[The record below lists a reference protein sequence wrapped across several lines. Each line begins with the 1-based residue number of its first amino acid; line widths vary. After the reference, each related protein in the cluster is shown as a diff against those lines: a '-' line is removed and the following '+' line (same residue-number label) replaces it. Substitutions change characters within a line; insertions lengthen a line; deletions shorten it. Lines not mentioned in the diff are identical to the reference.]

1 MLYAQILALAVAVV
15 QYRAVS
21 VHEACRMAEVA
32 DILFLVGQSR
42 GAGRESSQLVKDF
55 ISSMARSFEN
65 VVMGKGGI
73 RLAVA
78 LYREKARMSI
88 ELTDYVTV
96 EEMLVAIQD
105 LSLKGGSLKTGSAL
119 AFAAHAMSRLDTLR
133 EDAAKVV
140 VLITDGKSGDPVEDE
155 ARVLQ
160 DGGVTVFAVG
170 IKDADKN
177 ELNKIASEPTAEHV
191 LYVEDFH
198 LLHNVAPKLSRRLC
212 FTASEPP
219 RPIKQAVQ
227 AEKIIGPLDL
237 QVSEHSHSSLRLT
250 WMPATGRVTEYHVH
264 LHPLRPSGKP
274 VLDDQRQ
281 IVVDGDKS
289 TVLVTDLKSNTKYV
303 FTVRA
308 VYAGALGES
317 AAVKGKTTPVPPVTN
332 FRVIEEGLFSL
343 KVAWTP
349 PLGKLKGYKIYI
361 PRANRPGMTY
371 EQVVR
376 SDVSSHVLDN
386 LQEDK
391 EYSISIYAVYP
402 QGPSQPV
409 AAVGRTLK
417 LLPVKTLLLQNETTD
432 TVQARWSS
440 VRGAT
445 GYRLTW
451 TSAEGNI
458 QDVNLSNTYSYY
470 MIQGLQPG
478 TEYTITINPIFGDVE
493 GPVVS
498 SKATTV
504 ASSTVQML
512 KVSEISIN
520 SALVSW
526 DSVAG
531 ATGYRVAWGPTPE
544 FFGKDRPRQLALNK
558 SVTAY
563 QLRNLA
569 HDTEYVISLYVL
581 FGSVEGPGITTSAR
595 TSPLGYVS
603 NFKVMSYTS
612 TSLSMVW
619 SATAA
624 VTKFKVTW
632 SPVGAGKEKG
642 VAKTQYLGSR
652 VLAYRIMHLLPD
664 TLYKVSIR
672 AVFGKTEGPE
682 VTLTHRTASF
692 SDSNPIQTIQD
703 LRITDTGINS
713 LKLSWRRL
721 PGVTH
726 YKISWVPFNG
736 GLETSQLVAAETT
749 SFTIP
754 KLKESTTYTICM
766 SAMIGGREGSPTLL
780 TAKTLDL
787 PKVTEFTVQ
796 EAAETSVLLTWM
808 AVPGA
813 STYLLTWR
821 LSSASDLSQ
830 ELLSAASRSY
840 RVTGL
845 NTKEMYLFSVRPV
858 FGDTEGP
865 ETRLLWQTVGPHR
878 DSLVP
883 IPPVTS
889 EKLDTKRSPS
899 ISPIN
904 VGTTPLPLATTTQLP
919 PTPETPLL
927 TTVVSA
933 LLTTV
938 PGPICGKF
946 KADIGFLV
954 DESSSIGQS
963 NFNKVKDFLF
973 RIISYFPKIGPE
985 GTQVA
990 VAQYSEEPRTAFHFN
1005 QHRDRNSAL
1014 KAIKGLRYAGG
1025 NTKTGRGLAYM
1036 LKEIFQSSRGMRP
1049 DFPHVLVLVT
1059 DGRSQDDVLPSA
1071 RVAHALGIR
1080 IIAVGVSGADPVE
1093 LNSILLQQNLQNF
1106 FYVST
1111 FDDFPQILR
1120 ELIEVICSDP
1130 QPSGGQIPL
1139 GEVARHEADKQWP
1152 SGDTESKPHIP
1163 DLSSAESHIQ
1173 KEEQACGPWCLKSFR
1188 GSPGHGG
1195 YDPYSFTT
1203 KGEKG
1208 ERGLPGKD
1216 GIPGLPG
1223 RPGRIGPPGPPG
1235 LMGLPGIQGD
1245 IGSPG
1250 YPGPVG
1256 PKGERGEPGYVLGG
1270 VEVIPGRKG
1279 QPGPA
1284 GQKGQ
1289 PGVPGVAGPPGLPG
1303 LPGPQGPPGISI
1315 KGEPGDSGIRGP
1327 RGRNGLKG
1335 DRGGMGEPGKP
1346 GLPGAVGLDG
1356 VPGLPGPSGP
1366 RGEKGMA
1373 GTGIPGTVGPKGE
1386 EGEQGL
1392 MGPPGVPGPKGLPG
1406 PPGQKGDQVLG
1417 PPGKKGIRGDIGPTG
1432 PLGPQGD
1439 KGIQGD
1445 KGEKGSPGFGIPGQ
1459 PGLKGD
1465 PGDRGNVGLSG
1476 KRGQKGDIGL
1486 KGEKGEPGLSG
1497 KPGETGLR
1505 GKDGEAG
1512 VPGEPGERGIR
1523 GPPGLPGRPGEQGI
1537 KGDTGQPGKDGIT
1550 GEKGDKGESGEP
1562 GLPGTPG
1569 NIMSSLENT
1578 ITLKGDKGDRG
1589 MDGLKGERGPP
1600 GPKGEPGP
1608 PGKGVE
1614 MKDLE
1619 RLFEANGIKLA
1630 LLKDLSNAL
1639 LRDGLDGLLRQLGGS
1654 RPSKTSRR
1662 KQVALH
1668 ATMHGGSALLE
1679 WWGCE
1684 GSKAAESTRS
1694 DHEGDLKSKKG
1705 PREVGLA
1712 WKEGLEVASK
1722 ELLTTH
1728 SILVQKGYQDPLMF
1742 DTSHDALA
1750 NTEVTEE
1757 TQSLE
1762 VEAQLRVPVS
1772 GGLPKDPSADGSEP
1786 EYHSLENPPESL
1798 EKTSEER
1805 RKERDSRGTNTSLS
1819 SSLAVP
1825 PPYPGG
1831 DLQGNQSMELLDSLV
1846 ERVKGQ
1852 PQQDTSHWSLL
1863 DLGMHPPE
1871 PSSGVQSHLPLKKL
1885 KWYVTALQLKDS
1897 RKADVSSSYK
1907 HMSQAMLHQHVPNPA
1922 PSSLIMVVT
1931 IKSSKVHTCPCVESF
1946 NKSDPSQTQQH
1957 LLPRCNGNDPCLSSV
1972 QDLSASLRPDTVPM
1986 TPGRKSDHV
1995 AMPNVTF
2002 GQKEL
2007 SSVTKVR
2014 RKKCGP
2020 KAGKQQQPLSSCI
2033 LSSLAAPTAELNSEE
2048 GDTKEENVNSDDGS
2062 VLPRHVRS
2070 RRSAE
2075 HRRPHAKTPFH
2086 HGSFGLACVQEQSH
2100 PCDPGGKSDPSLLAP
2115 SQVHPP
2121 SAPGARKSPSGSAAY
2136 PGPHHPRRI
2145 KKEESGPADPP
2156 SHGQKGEMGAPGVR
2170 GDKGEKGQPGEMGE
2184 PGEKGTKGDRGENG
2198 QKGEPGIGFRGPV
2211 GQAGPPGFKGEPG
2224 APGPPGAQG
2233 IQGIRGNPGTPGS
2246 QGDRGAPGLP
2256 GMPGQKG
2263 ERGKRGRNGFAGPAG
2278 PSGSPGKE
2286 GIPGTPGPKGNKG
2299 EIGIG
2304 AAGPRG
2310 PRGLP
2315 GPQGD
2320 EGIMGVRGP
2329 SGTMGLKGFP
2339 GVKGERGD
2347 RGLPGPKGERGEPRT
2362 TFGPQGYKGSK
2373 GDPGEQGL
2381 PGFDGDK
2388 GEKGE
2393 DGPVGD
2399 KGVKGEAGSKGV
2411 MGLFGTRGLVGQK
2424 GEPGE
2429 PGLLG
2434 SAGAAGLNGKN
2445 GNKGAKGD
2453 RGLQGQKGNPGGKGD
2468 PGTTGNIGQK
2478 GTKGLRGLPGRI
2490 GAPGAEGIKG
2500 EIGSPGKPGIPGSD
2514 GPCGPKGE
2522 QGASGD
2528 DGASGIP
2535 GEKGEKGAKGV
2546 PGLRGFKG
2554 QTGWPGKTGVAGLAG
2569 PQGPQGE
2576 AGPQGPRGRRGRPQ
2590 LCPRGH
2596 PGMEGRKGEMGE
2608 NGPAGQKGEKG
2619 DPGLSE
2625 EEVKEVVRSE
2635 MRGRCGCGGELG
2647 RMLIERGLEAAE
2659 INRQLQGYF
2668 QPREYTRRDDE
2679 SQEETLNKTQSM
2691 TTLVTS
2697 VKPFMEPPS
2706 LIAGHQTGQEHDPR
2720 LAMLLGISKLPMSI
2734 MMRECLVQL
2743 HADLM
2748 TNTVPL
2754 TQKSYRSDI
2763 LLLLS
2768 HWDNGFWVAF
2778 PGLMGLP
2785 LPWDADGGN
2794 KQPFT
2799 QILSL
2804 QAASQPL
2811 VPKPSSKDQKNPP
2824 NPAKAGT
2831 SLNHCTFLRLTPKCC
2846 PGVCVI
2852 HQRHYP
2858 SGFKR
2863 TLYEGSIWDLGAA
2876 PRAQQITGP
2885 SPHKRQEAHSQLP
2898 ARCLQPMDEGSC
2910 QHYTLL
2916 WYYHAEANACRP
2928 FIFGGCRGNSNR
2940 FETKWKCER
2949 QCKTSAGLEV
2959 KAGQPTYDLPTSIA
2973 LWCPSRIKRGIGG
2986 VPLEF
2991 RIWCP
2996 LNPGLLNPSSCL
3008 VSPVT
3013 KDAGQSLK
3021 LAGIIHLNLSDV
3033 EWTLHS
3039 PGFLFFKE
3047 EGSAN
3052 IHSLSPSE
3060 GGDRL
3065 QLPCLHKKET
3075 ELQEVS
3081 PGHLWRLDKQDKS
3094 VLVKRTAVQNQATHS
3109 PEFIFPDPKLSM
3121 AFIKSHLL
3129 LHSPFP
3135 GPVKRRHP
3143 KLYSKKKTGFKP
3155 RLLPAK
3161 CHLQGLEAF
3170 GAGAWRVDRAIAVH
3184 ATSLAELSPNFGAGV
3199 WAPIPFPGK
3208 PSCALAVGASTGCFF
3223 ATGSICGRIIPLTH
3237 NVPGTEEGPAE
3248 LLGIFIPTPAKTSF
3262 TQNKKEFGKCWQ

>member
-15 QYRAVS
+15 QYRAVA
-21 VHEACRMAEVA
+21 VHEACRTAEVA
-32 DILFLVGQSR
+32 DILFLVGQSE
-42 GAGRESSQLVKDF
+42 GAGRESSRLVKDF

-78 LYREKARMSI
+78 LYEEKPRMSI
-88 ELTDYVTV
+88 ELMDYVTI

-119 AFAAHAMSRLDTLR
+119 AFAAHTMSRLDTLR

-140 VLITDGKSGDPVEDE
+140 VLITDGKSSDSVEDE

-160 DGGVTVFAVG
+160 DVGVTVFAIG

-198 LLHNVAPKLSRRLC
+198 LLHKVAPKLSRRLC

-219 RPIKQAVQ
+219 RPIKQTVQ
-227 AEKIIGPLDL
+227 AEKIIGPRDL
-237 QVSEHSHSSLRLT
+237 HISEHSHSSLRLSWT
-250 WMPATGRVTEYHVH
+250 SATGRVTGYHVH
-264 LHPLRPSGKP
+264 LHPLLPSGQP
-274 VLDDQRQ
+274 VSEDQRQ

-289 TVLVTDLKSNTKYV
+289 TVLVTDLKPNTKYV

-308 VYAGALGES
+308 IYADALGES

-349 PLGKLKGYKIYI
+349 PLGKLEGYKIYI

-371 EQVVR
+371 EQVLR
-376 SDVSSHVLDN
+376 GEVSSHVLDN
-386 LQEDK
+386 LQEDR

-417 LLPVKTLLLQNETTD
+417 LLPVKSILLQNETTD
-432 TVQARWSS
+432 TLQARWSP

-451 TSAEGNI
+451 TSAEGSI

-478 TEYTITINPIFGDVE
+478 TEYTVTINPIFGDVE
-493 GPVVS
+493 GPVVRG
-498 SKATTV
+498 KATTV
-504 ASSTVQML
+504 ASSTVQNL

-558 SVTAY
+558 SITAF

-612 TSLSMVW
+612 TSLSLAW

-624 VTKFKVTW
+624 ATKFKVTW
-632 SPVGAGKEKG
+632 SPVEAGKEKQ

-652 VLAYRIMHLLPD
+652 VLAYRIDHLLPN
-664 TLYKVSIR
+664 TLYKVSVR
-672 AVFGKTEGPE
+672 AVFSKTEGPE
-682 VTLTHRTASF
+682 VTLTHQTASLA
-692 SDSNPIQTIQD
+692 DSNPIQTVQD
-703 LRITDTGINS
+703 LRITDTGLNS

-726 YKISWVPFNG
+726 YKISWVPFSG
-736 GLETSQLVAAETT
+736 GLETSQVVAAETV

-796 EAAETSVLLTWM
+796 EAVETSVLLTWT

-821 LSSASDLSQ
+821 LPSASDLSQ

-845 NTKEMYLFSVRPV
+845 RAKEVYLFSIRPV

-865 ETRLLWQTVGPHR
+865 ETTLLGQTVGPPR
-878 DSLVP
+878 DSSAPVA
-883 IPPVTS
+883 PVTS
-889 EKLDTKRSPS
+889 AKLDMMRSPS
-899 ISPIN
+899 ISPSN
-904 VGTTPLPLATTTQLP
+904 VGTTPLPLATTTKLP
-919 PTPETPLL
+919 PTPETALS

-933 LLTTV
+933 LLTTI
-938 PGPICGKF
+938 PGPICGKL

-990 VAQYSEEPRTAFHFN
+990 VAQYSEEPRAAFYFN

-1014 KAIKGLRYAGG
+1014 KAIKGLRYTGG
-1025 NTKTGRGLAYM
+1025 NTKTGRGIAYM
-1036 LKEIFQSSRGMRP
+1036 LKELFQSSRGMRP
-1049 DFPHVLVLVT
+1049 DFPHMMVLVT
-1059 DGRSQDDVLPSA
+1059 DGQSQDDVLPPA

-1093 LNSILLQQNLQNF
+1093 LNGILLQQNLQNF

-1130 QPSGGQIPL
+1130 QPSGAQLPA
-1139 GEVARHEADKQWP
+1139 GEVARHEADKQLP
-1152 SGDTESKPHIP
+1152 FGDTESKPHVP
-1163 DLSSAESHIQ
+1163 DPSSAEPRIQ
-1173 KEEQACGPWCLKSFR
+1173 KEEEACGPWCLKSFR
-1188 GSPGHGG
+1188 GSPAHGG

-1208 ERGLPGKD
+1208 ERGLPGQD

-1223 RPGRIGPPGPPG
+1223 RPGRTGPPGPPG

-1245 IGSPG
+1245 TGSPG

-1256 PKGERGEPGYVLGG
+1256 PKGDRGEPGYVLGG
-1270 VEVIPGRKG
+1270 VEVIPGRNG
-1279 QPGPA
+1279 QPGPP

-1289 PGVPGVAGPPGLPG
+1289 PGVPGVAGPPG

-1315 KGEPGDSGIRGP
+1315 KGEPGDSGVRGP

-1346 GLPGAVGLDG
+1346 GLPGPEGLDG
-1356 VPGLPGPSGP
+1356 VPGLPGP

-1373 GTGIPGTVGPKGE
+1373 GTGIPGAVGPKGE
-1386 EGEQGL
+1386 EGEQGV
-1392 MGPPGVPGPKGLPG
+1392 MGPPGAPGPKGLPG

-1417 PPGKKGIRGDIGPTG
+1417 PPGKKGVRGDIGPTG
-1432 PLGPQGD
+1432 ALGPQGD

-1476 KRGQKGDIGL
+1476 KPGQKGDIGL
-1486 KGEKGEPGLSG
+1486 KGEKGEPGLPG

-1505 GKDGEAG
+1505 GKDGEPGKKGTSGTKGEAG

-1523 GPPGLPGRPGEQGI
+1523 GPPGLPGQPGEQGI
-1537 KGDTGQPGKDGIT
+1537 KGDTGHPGKDGIT

-1569 NIMSSLENT
+1569 SIVSSLENT

-1589 MDGLKGERGPP
+1589 KDGLKGERGPP

-1608 PGKGVE
+1608 PCKGVE

-1619 RLFEANGIKLA
+1619 RLFEENGIKLA

-1639 LRDGLDGLLRQLGGS
+1639 LRDGLDGLVRQLAGS
-1654 RPSKTSRR
+1654 RTSKTSRR
-1662 KQVALH
+1662 KQAPLH
-1668 ATMHGGSALLE
+1668 ATKHGDS
-1679 WWGCE
+1679 
-1684 GSKAAESTRS
+1684 
-1694 DHEGDLKSKKG
+1694 
-1705 PREVGLA
+1705 
-1712 WKEGLEVASK
+1712 
-1722 ELLTTH
+1722 
-1728 SILVQKGYQDPLMF
+1728 LVS
-1742 DTSHDALA
+1742 DTSRDALA
-1750 NTEVTEE
+1750 STEVTEE
-1757 TQSLE
+1757 AQSLE
-1762 VEAQLRVPVS
+1762 VEALFSVPMS
-1772 GGLPKDPSADGSEP
+1772 GGLPKDPSAGGSEP
-1786 EYHSLENPPESL
+1786 EYQPLGNPPEAL

-1825 PPYPGG
+1825 PPHPED
-1831 DLQGNQSMELLDSLV
+1831 DLQGNQSMELLESSE
-1846 ERVKGQ
+1846 ERVEGQ
-1852 PQQDTSHWSLL
+1852 PQQDTSH
-1863 DLGMHPPE
+1863 
-1871 PSSGVQSHLPLKKL
+1871 
-1885 KWYVTALQLKDS
+1885 
-1897 RKADVSSSYK
+1897 
-1907 HMSQAMLHQHVPNPA
+1907 
-1922 PSSLIMVVT
+1922 
-1931 IKSSKVHTCPCVESF
+1931 
-1946 NKSDPSQTQQH
+1946 
-1957 LLPRCNGNDPCLSSV
+1957 
-1972 QDLSASLRPDTVPM
+1972 
-1986 TPGRKSDHV
+1986 
-1995 AMPNVTF
+1995 
-2002 GQKEL
+2002 
-2007 SSVTKVR
+2007 
-2014 RKKCGP
+2014 
-2020 KAGKQQQPLSSCI
+2020 
-2033 LSSLAAPTAELNSEE
+2033 
-2048 GDTKEENVNSDDGS
+2048 ENVNLDDGS
-2062 VLPRHVRS
+2062 ALPRHVRA
-2070 RRSAE
+2070 RRSAKHE
-2075 HRRPHAKTPFH
+2075 RHT
-2086 HGSFGLACVQEQSH
+2086 
-2100 PCDPGGKSDPSLLAP
+2100 
-2115 SQVHPP
+2115 VHPP
-2121 SAPGARKSPSGSAAY
+2121 GAPGARKSPSGSTAY
-2136 PGPHHPRRI
+2136 PGPHRPRRV
-2145 KKEESGPADPP
+2145 KKEETGPADAP
-2156 SHGQKGEMGAPGVR
+2156 SHGQKGEMGAPGAR

-2233 IQGIRGNPGTPGS
+2233 IQGIRGNAGTPGS

-2263 ERGKRGRNGFAGPAG
+2263 ERGKRGRNGFSG
-2278 PSGSPGKE
+2278 PSGPPGSPGKE
-2286 GIPGTPGPKGNKG
+2286 GIPGTPGSKGNKG

-2304 AAGPRG
+2304 ATGPRG

-2315 GPQGD
+2315 GPRGD
-2320 EGIMGVRGP
+2320 EGIVGVRGP
-2329 SGTMGLKGFP
+2329 AGTMGLKGFP

-2347 RGLPGPKGERGEPRT
+2347 RGLLGPKGERGEPMT
-2362 TFGPQGYKGSK
+2362 GFGPQGYKGGK
-2373 GDPGEQGL
+2373 GDPGERGL

-2393 DGPVGD
+2393 DGPVGE
-2399 KGVKGEAGSKGV
+2399 KGLKGEAGSKGV
-2411 MGLFGTRGLVGQK
+2411 MGLFGTRGPVGQK

-2429 PGLLG
+2429 PGLPG
-2434 SAGAAGLNGKN
+2434 SAGAAGLDGKN

-2453 RGLQGQKGNPGGKGD
+2453 RGLQGQKGKPGERGD
-2468 PGTTGNIGQK
+2468 PGTTGDIGQK

-2490 GAPGAEGIKG
+2490 GAPGAKGIKG

-2514 GPCGPKGE
+2514 GPHGPKGE

-2528 DGASGIP
+2528 DGALGIP

-2546 PGLRGFKG
+2546 PGLGGFKG
-2554 QTGWPGKTGVAGLAG
+2554 QMGWPGKTGVAG
-2569 PQGPQGE
+2569 PD
-2576 AGPQGPRGRRGRPQ
+2576 GPQGPRGEPGPQGPRGKRGRPQ
-2590 LCPRGH
+2590 LCLRGP
-2596 PGMEGRKGEMGE
+2596 PGMDGQKGERGE

-2625 EEVKEVVRSE
+2625 EEVKKVVRNE
-2635 MRGRCGCGGELG
+2635 MRSRCSCGGELG
-2647 RMLIERGLEAAE
+2647 GMLMERGLEAAE

-2668 QPREYTRRDDE
+2668 QPREHTRRDGE
-2679 SQEETLNKTQSM
+2679 SQEEMLNKTQSM

-2697 VKPFMEPPS
+2697 VKPFIEPPS
-2706 LIAGHQTGQEHDPR
+2706 LIA
-2720 LAMLLGISKLPMSI
+2720 
-2734 MMRECLVQL
+2734 
-2743 HADLM
+2743 
-2748 TNTVPL
+2748 
-2754 TQKSYRSDI
+2754 
-2763 LLLLS
+2763 
-2768 HWDNGFWVAF
+2768 
-2778 PGLMGLP
+2778 
-2785 LPWDADGGN
+2785 
-2794 KQPFT
+2794 
-2799 QILSL
+2799 
-2804 QAASQPL
+2804 
-2811 VPKPSSKDQKNPP
+2811 
-2824 NPAKAGT
+2824 
-2831 SLNHCTFLRLTPKCC
+2831 
-2846 PGVCVI
+2846 
-2852 HQRHYP
+2852 
-2858 SGFKR
+2858 
-2863 TLYEGSIWDLGAA
+2863 A
-2876 PRAQQITGP
+2876 P
-2885 SPHKRQEAHSQLP
+2885 
-2898 ARCLQPMDEGSC
+2898 CLQPMDEGSC
-2910 QHYTLL
+2910 RHYALL

-2928 FIFGGCRGNSNR
+2928 FIFGGCQGNSNR

-2949 QCKTSAGLEV
+2949 QCKTSAATE
-2959 KAGQPTYDLPTSIA
+2959 D
-2973 LWCPSRIKRGIGG
+2973 SRQ
-2986 VPLEF
+2986 
-2991 RIWCP
+2991 
-2996 LNPGLLNPSSCL
+2996 N
-3008 VSPVT
+3008 
-3013 KDAGQSLK
+3013 LK
-3021 LAGIIHLNLSDV
+3021 LV
-3033 EWTLHS
+3033 E
-3039 PGFLFFKE
+3039 
-3047 EGSAN
+3047 
-3052 IHSLSPSE
+3052 
-3060 GGDRL
+3060 
-3065 QLPCLHKKET
+3065 LP
-3075 ELQEVS
+3075 
-3081 PGHLWRLDKQDKS
+3081 
-3094 VLVKRTAVQNQATHS
+3094 
-3109 PEFIFPDPKLSM
+3109 
-3121 AFIKSHLL
+3121 
-3129 LHSPFP
+3129 
-3135 GPVKRRHP
+3135 
-3143 KLYSKKKTGFKP
+3143 
-3155 RLLPAK
+3155 
-3161 CHLQGLEAF
+3161 
-3170 GAGAWRVDRAIAVH
+3170 
-3184 ATSLAELSPNFGAGV
+3184 
-3199 WAPIPFPGK
+3199 
-3208 PSCALAVGASTGCFF
+3208 
-3223 ATGSICGRIIPLTH
+3223 
-3237 NVPGTEEGPAE
+3237 
-3248 LLGIFIPTPAKTSF
+3248 
-3262 TQNKKEFGKCWQ
+3262 

>member
-15 QYRAVS
+15 QYRAAA
-21 VHEACRMAEVA
+21 VHEACRTAEVA
-32 DILFLVGQSR
+32 DILFLVGQSQGTGSENSR
-42 GAGRESSQLVKDF
+42 LVKDF

-78 LYREKARMSI
+78 LYGEKPRMSI
-88 ELTDYVTV
+88 ELTDYVTI

-140 VLITDGKSGDPVEDE
+140 VLITDGKSSDSVEDE
-155 ARVLQ
+155 GRVLQ

-170 IKDADKN
+170 IKGADKN

-191 LYVEDFH
+191 LYIEDFH

-219 RPIKQAVQ
+219 RPIKQTVQ
-227 AEKIIGPLDL
+227 AEKIIGPRDL
-237 QVSEHSHSSLRLT
+237 YVSEHSHSSLRLT
-250 WMPATGRVTEYHVH
+250 WMPATGKVTGYRVH
-264 LHPLRPSGKP
+264 LHPLLPSGQP
-274 VLDDQRQ
+274 ISEDQRQ
-281 IVVDGDKS
+281 IVVDGNKS
-289 TVLVTDLKSNTKYV
+289 TVLVTDLKPNTKYV

-308 VYAGALGES
+308 VYADALGES

-349 PLGKLKGYKIYI
+349 PLGKLEGYKIYI

-371 EQVVR
+371 EQVLR
-376 SDVSSHVLDN
+376 GDVSSHVLEN
-386 LQEDK
+386 LQEDR

-417 LLPVKTLLLQNETTD
+417 LLPVKSILLQNETTD
-432 TVQARWSS
+432 TLQARWSP

-451 TSAEGNI
+451 TSAEGSI
-458 QDVNLSNTYSYY
+458 QDVNLGNTYSYY

-478 TEYTITINPIFGDVE
+478 TEYTVTINPIFGDVE

-498 SKATTV
+498 GKATTV

-544 FFGKDRPRQLALNK
+544 FFGKDRPRQLALNR
-558 SVTAY
+558 SITAY

-612 TSLSMVW
+612 TSLSLVW

-624 VTKFKVTW
+624 ATKFKVTW
-632 SPVGAGKEKG
+632 SPVGAGKEKQ

-652 VLAYRIMHLLPD
+652 VLTYRIDNLLPD
-664 TLYKVSIR
+664 TLYKVSVR
-672 AVFGKTEGPE
+672 AVFSKAEGPE
-682 VTLTHRTASF
+682 VTLTHHTAPLAD
-692 SDSNPIQTIQD
+692 SDPIQTVQD
-703 LRITDTGINS
+703 LRITDTSVNS

-736 GLETSQLVAAETT
+736 GLETSWVVAAETV

-766 SAMIGGREGSPTLL
+766 SAMIGGREGSPILL

-787 PKVTEFTVQ
+787 PKVTEFTLQ
-796 EAAETSVLLTWM
+796 EAAETSVLLTWT

-845 NTKEMYLFSVRPV
+845 SAKEMYFFSIRPV

-865 ETRLLWQTVGPHR
+865 EATLLGQTVGPHR
-878 DSLVP
+878 ESPAP
-883 IPPVTS
+883 IAPVTS
-889 EKLDTKRSPS
+889 AKLDTMRSPS
-899 ISPIN
+899 ISPSN
-904 VGTTPLPLATTTQLP
+904 VGTTPLPLATTTTLP
-919 PTPETPLL
+919 PTPETLL
-927 TTVVSA
+927 STTAVSA
-933 LLTTV
+933 LLTTL

-963 NFNKVKDFLF
+963 NFNKVKDFIF

-990 VAQYSEEPRTAFHFN
+990 VAQYSEEPRAAFHFN
-1005 QHRDRNSAL
+1005 QHRDRNGAL
-1014 KAIKGLRYAGG
+1014 KAVKGLTYAGG
-1025 NTKTGRGLAYM
+1025 NTKTGRGIAYM
-1036 LKEIFQSSRGMRP
+1036 LKELFQSSRGMRP
-1049 DFPHVLVLVT
+1049 DFPHLLVLVT
-1059 DGRSQDDVLPSA
+1059 DGRSQDDVLLPA
-1071 RVAHALGIR
+1071 RAAHALGIR
-1080 IIAVGVSGADPVE
+1080 VIAVGVSGADPVE
-1093 LNSILLQQNLQNF
+1093 LNSILLQQNLQNV

-1120 ELIEVICSDP
+1120 ELIEVICSDL
-1130 QPSGGQIPL
+1130 QPSGAQ
-1139 GEVARHEADKQWP
+1139 
-1152 SGDTESKPHIP
+1152 
-1163 DLSSAESHIQ
+1163 LSSRE
-1173 KEEQACGPWCLKSFR
+1173 
-1188 GSPGHGG
+1188 
-1195 YDPYSFTT
+1195 
-1203 KGEKG
+1203 
-1208 ERGLPGKD
+1208 GLPGKD

-1223 RPGRIGPPGPPG
+1223 RPGRTGPPGPPG

-1245 IGSPG
+1245 TGSPG

-1256 PKGERGEPGYVLGG
+1256 PKGDRGEPGYVLGG
-1270 VEVIPGRKG
+1270 VEVIPGRNG
-1279 QPGPA
+1279 HPGLP

-1315 KGEPGDSGIRGP
+1315 KGEPGDSGVR
-1327 RGRNGLKG
+1327 
-1335 DRGGMGEPGKP
+1335 GKP
-1346 GLPGAVGLDG
+1346 GLPGPVGLDG
-1356 VPGLPGPSGP
+1356 VPGLPGP

-1373 GTGIPGTVGPKGE
+1373 GTGIPGTAGLKGE
-1386 EGEQGL
+1386 EGEQGM
-1392 MGPPGVPGPKGLPG
+1392 MGPPGAPGPKGNKGQGGVKGEKGLPG
-1406 PPGQKGDQVLG
+1406 PPGQKGDQGNPGFPGAPAMGVLG
-1417 PPGKKGIRGDIGPTG
+1417 PPGKKGVRGDIGPMG
-1432 PLGPQGD
+1432 ALGPQGD

-1476 KRGQKGDIGL
+1476 KPGQKGDIGL
-1486 KGEKGEPGLSG
+1486 KGEKGEPGLPG

-1505 GKDGEAG
+1505 GKDGEPGEKGTSGTKGETG

-1537 KGDTGQPGKDGIT
+1537 KGDTGQPGKNGIT
-1550 GEKGDKGESGEP
+1550 GEKGDKGEPGEP

-1569 NIMSSLENT
+1569 SIMSSLEST

-1589 MDGLKGERGPP
+1589 KDGLKGERGPP

-1639 LRDGLDGLLRQLGGS
+1639 LRDGLDGLVHQLGGS
-1654 RPSKTSRR
+1654 RTSKTSRR
-1662 KQVALH
+1662 KQAALH
-1668 ATMHGGSALLE
+1668 ATEHSGS
-1679 WWGCE
+1679 
-1684 GSKAAESTRS
+1684 
-1694 DHEGDLKSKKG
+1694 
-1705 PREVGLA
+1705 
-1712 WKEGLEVASK
+1712 
-1722 ELLTTH
+1722 
-1728 SILVQKGYQDPLMF
+1728 LVF
-1742 DTSHDALA
+1742 DTSPNALA
-1750 NTEVTEE
+1750 STEVTEE
-1757 TQSLE
+1757 AQSLE
-1762 VEAQLRVPVS
+1762 VEAQLPAS
-1772 GGLPKDPSADGSEP
+1772 GGLLKGPSAGGSEP
-1786 EYHSLENPPESL
+1786 EYQPRGNPPESL
-1798 EKTSEER
+1798 EKTSEEG
-1805 RKERDSRGTNTSLS
+1805 RKEGDSRGTNTSLS

-1825 PPYPGG
+1825 TPHSED
-1831 DLQGNQSMELLDSLV
+1831 DLQGNQSMETLESLE
-1846 ERVKGQ
+1846 ERVEGQ
-1852 PQQDTSHWSLL
+1852 PQQDTSH
-1863 DLGMHPPE
+1863 
-1871 PSSGVQSHLPLKKL
+1871 
-1885 KWYVTALQLKDS
+1885 
-1897 RKADVSSSYK
+1897 
-1907 HMSQAMLHQHVPNPA
+1907 
-1922 PSSLIMVVT
+1922 
-1931 IKSSKVHTCPCVESF
+1931 
-1946 NKSDPSQTQQH
+1946 
-1957 LLPRCNGNDPCLSSV
+1957 
-1972 QDLSASLRPDTVPM
+1972 
-1986 TPGRKSDHV
+1986 
-1995 AMPNVTF
+1995 
-2002 GQKEL
+2002 
-2007 SSVTKVR
+2007 
-2014 RKKCGP
+2014 
-2020 KAGKQQQPLSSCI
+2020 
-2033 LSSLAAPTAELNSEE
+2033 
-2048 GDTKEENVNSDDGS
+2048 ENVNLDAGS
-2062 VLPRHVRS
+2062 ALPRHVRA

-2075 HRRPHAKTPFH
+2075 HQRHT
-2086 HGSFGLACVQEQSH
+2086 
-2100 PCDPGGKSDPSLLAP
+2100 
-2115 SQVHPP
+2115 VHPP
-2121 SAPGARKSPSGSAAY
+2121 GAPGARKSPSGSTAY
-2136 PGPHHPRRI
+2136 PGPHHQRRI
-2145 KKEESGPADPP
+2145 KKEETGPADPP
-2156 SHGQKGEMGAPGVR
+2156 SHGQKGEMGAPGIR

-2233 IQGIRGNPGTPGS
+2233 IQGIRGNAGTPGS

-2263 ERGKRGRNGFAGPAG
+2263 ERGKRGRNGFAGPSG

-2286 GIPGTPGPKGNKG
+2286 GISGTPGPKGNKVSANLPGRSQTAEILEWQWDSPLPSPGLLIPDPIQPLHPSFTLIPFFPTVAGASFRESNRNSMEG
-2299 EIGIG
+2299 EIGVG

-2315 GPQGD
+2315 GPRGD
-2320 EGIMGVRGP
+2320 EGIVGVRGP
-2329 SGTMGLKGFP
+2329 TGMMGPKGFP

-2347 RGLPGPKGERGEPRT
+2347 RGLLGPKGERGEPMT
-2362 TFGPQGYKGSK
+2362 IFGPQGYKGSK
-2373 GDPGEQGL
+2373 GDPGERGL

-2393 DGPVGD
+2393 DGPVGE

-2411 MGLFGTRGLVGQK
+2411 MGLFGTRGPVGQK

-2429 PGLLG
+2429 PGLPG

-2453 RGLQGQKGNPGGKGD
+2453 RGLQGQKGKPGGKGD
-2468 PGTTGNIGQK
+2468 PGTTGEIGQK

-2490 GAPGAEGIKG
+2490 GAPGAAGIKG

-2514 GPCGPKGE
+2514 GPHGPKGE

-2528 DGASGIP
+2528 DGTSGVP

-2546 PGLRGFKG
+2546 PGLGGFKG
-2554 QTGWPGKTGVAGLAG
+2554 QMGWPGKTGVAGPDG

-2576 AGPQGPRGRRGRPQ
+2576 PGPQGPRGKRGRPQ
-2590 LCPRGH
+2590 LCLRGP
-2596 PGMEGRKGEMGE
+2596 PGMDGRKGEMGE

-2635 MRGRCGCGGELG
+2635 MRGRCDCGGELG
-2647 RMLIERGLEAAE
+2647 RMLVERGLEATE
-2659 INRQLQGYF
+2659 INRRLQGF
-2668 QPREYTRRDDE
+2668 QKLQLWEHTRRDGE
-2679 SQEETLNKTQSM
+2679 SQEEMLNKTQRM

-2706 LIAGHQTGQEHDPR
+2706 LIA
-2720 LAMLLGISKLPMSI
+2720 
-2734 MMRECLVQL
+2734 
-2743 HADLM
+2743 
-2748 TNTVPL
+2748 
-2754 TQKSYRSDI
+2754 
-2763 LLLLS
+2763 
-2768 HWDNGFWVAF
+2768 
-2778 PGLMGLP
+2778 
-2785 LPWDADGGN
+2785 
-2794 KQPFT
+2794 
-2799 QILSL
+2799 
-2804 QAASQPL
+2804 
-2811 VPKPSSKDQKNPP
+2811 
-2824 NPAKAGT
+2824 
-2831 SLNHCTFLRLTPKCC
+2831 
-2846 PGVCVI
+2846 
-2852 HQRHYP
+2852 
-2858 SGFKR
+2858 
-2863 TLYEGSIWDLGAA
+2863 AA

-2885 SPHKRQEAHSQLP
+2885 SQHKRREAHSQLP
-2898 ARCLQPMDEGSC
+2898 APCLQPMDEGSC
-2910 QHYTLL
+2910 RHYALL
-2916 WYYHAEANACRP
+2916 WYYHPEANACRP
-2928 FIFGGCRGNSNR
+2928 FIFGGCRGNGNR

-2949 QCKTSAGLEV
+2949 RCKTSAV
-2959 KAGQPTYDLPTSIA
+2959 
-2973 LWCPSRIKRGIGG
+2973 RG
-2986 VPLEF
+2986 
-2991 RIWCP
+2991 R
-2996 LNPGLLNPSSCL
+2996 
-3008 VSPVT
+3008 
-3013 KDAGQSLK
+3013 
-3021 LAGIIHLNLSDV
+3021 
-3033 EWTLHS
+3033 
-3039 PGFLFFKE
+3039 
-3047 EGSAN
+3047 
-3052 IHSLSPSE
+3052 
-3060 GGDRL
+3060 
-3065 QLPCLHKKET
+3065 
-3075 ELQEVS
+3075 
-3081 PGHLWRLDKQDKS
+3081 
-3094 VLVKRTAVQNQATHS
+3094 
-3109 PEFIFPDPKLSM
+3109 
-3121 AFIKSHLL
+3121 
-3129 LHSPFP
+3129 
-3135 GPVKRRHP
+3135 
-3143 KLYSKKKTGFKP
+3143 
-3155 RLLPAK
+3155 
-3161 CHLQGLEAF
+3161 
-3170 GAGAWRVDRAIAVH
+3170 
-3184 ATSLAELSPNFGAGV
+3184 
-3199 WAPIPFPGK
+3199 
-3208 PSCALAVGASTGCFF
+3208 
-3223 ATGSICGRIIPLTH
+3223 
-3237 NVPGTEEGPAE
+3237 
-3248 LLGIFIPTPAKTSF
+3248 
-3262 TQNKKEFGKCWQ
+3262 

>member
-1 MLYAQILALAVAVV
+1 MLYARILALAVAVV
-15 QYRAVS
+15 QYRAVAI
-21 VHEACRMAEVA
+21 HEACRTAEVA
-32 DILFLVGQSR
+32 DILFLVGQSQ
-42 GAGRESSQLVKDF
+42 GAGRESSWLVKDF
-55 ISSMARSFEN
+55 IVSMARSFEN

-78 LYREKARMSI
+78 LYEEKPRMSI
-88 ELTDYVTV
+88 ELTDYVTI

-119 AFAAHAMSRLDTLR
+119 AFAAHTMSRQDTLR

-140 VLITDGKSGDPVEDE
+140 VLITDGKSSDSVEDE

-170 IKDADKN
+170 IKGADKN
-177 ELNKIASEPTAEHV
+177 ELSKIASEPTAEHV
-191 LYVEDFH
+191 LYIEDFH

-219 RPIKQAVQ
+219 QPVKQTVQ
-227 AEKIIGPLDL
+227 AEKIIGPRDL
-237 QVSEHSHSSLRLT
+237 YVSEHSHSSLRLT
-250 WMPATGRVTEYHVH
+250 WMPATGRVTGYRVH
-264 LHPLRPSGKP
+264 LHPLLPSRKP
-274 VLDDQRQ
+274 VSEDQRQ
-281 IVVDGDKS
+281 IMLDGDKS
-289 TVLVTDLKSNTKYV
+289 TVLVTDLKPNTKYV

-308 VYAGALGES
+308 VYADALGES
-317 AAVKGKTTPVPPVTN
+317 VAVKGKTTPVPPVTN

-349 PLGKLKGYKIYI
+349 PLGKLEGYKIYI

-371 EQVVR
+371 EQVLR
-376 SDVSSHVLDN
+376 DDVSSHVLDN
-386 LQEDK
+386 LQEDR

-417 LLPVKTLLLQNETTD
+417 LLPVKSILLQNETTD
-432 TVQARWSS
+432 TLQARWSP

-451 TSAEGNI
+451 TSAEGSI

-478 TEYTITINPIFGDVE
+478 TEYTVTINPIFGEVE

-544 FFGKDRPRQLALNK
+544 FFGKDRPRQLALNR
-558 SVTAY
+558 SITAY
-563 QLRNLA
+563 RLRNLA

-612 TSLSMVW
+612 TSLSLVW

-624 VTKFKVTW
+624 ATKFKVTW
-632 SPVGAGKEKG
+632 SPVGAGKEKQ

-652 VLAYRIMHLLPD
+652 VLAYRIDHLLPD
-664 TLYKVSIR
+664 TLYKVSVR
-672 AVFGKTEGPE
+672 AVFNKTEGPE
-682 VTLTHRTASF
+682 VTLTHHTAPLAE
-692 SDSNPIQTIQD
+692 SNPIQAVQD
-703 LRITDTGINS
+703 LRITDTGVNT

-736 GLETSQLVAAETT
+736 GLETSRVVAAETV

-766 SAMIGGREGSPTLL
+766 SAMIGGQEGSPTLL

-796 EAAETSVLLTWM
+796 EAAETSVLLTWT

-830 ELLSAASRSY
+830 ELVSAASRSY
-840 RVTGL
+840 RVAGL
-845 NTKEMYLFSVRPV
+845 SAKETYLFSIRAV
-858 FGDTEGP
+858 FGHTEGP
-865 ETRLLWQTVGPHR
+865 ETTLLGQTVGPHR
-878 DSLVP
+878 ESPGP
-883 IPPVTS
+883 IAPVTS
-889 EKLDTKRSPS
+889 TKLDTMRSLSVSPS
-899 ISPIN
+899 D
-904 VGTTPLPLATTTQLP
+904 VGTTPFPLATTTMLP
-919 PTPETPLL
+919 PTPETLL
-927 TTVVSA
+927 STTAVSA
-933 LLTTV
+933 LLTAL

-990 VAQYSEEPRTAFHFN
+990 VAQYSEEPRAAFHFN

-1014 KAIKGLRYAGG
+1014 KAVKGLSYAGG
-1025 NTKTGRGLAYM
+1025 NTKTGRGITYM
-1036 LKEIFQSSRGMRP
+1036 LKEFFQSSRGMRP

-1059 DGRSQDDVLPSA
+1059 DGRSQDDVLLPA
-1071 RVAHALGIR
+1071 RAAHGLGIR

-1093 LNSILLQQNLQNF
+1093 LNSILLQQNLQNV

-1130 QPSGGQIPL
+1130 QPSGAQL
-1139 GEVARHEADKQWP
+1139 P
-1152 SGDTESKPHIP
+1152 SGE
-1163 DLSSAESHIQ
+1163 
-1173 KEEQACGPWCLKSFR
+1173 SFR
-1188 GSPGHGG
+1188 SSPAHGG

-1223 RPGRIGPPGPPG
+1223 RPGRTGPPGPPG

-1256 PKGERGEPGYVLGG
+1256 PKGDRGEPGYVLGG
-1270 VEVIPGRKG
+1270 VEVIPGRNG
-1279 QPGPA
+1279 QPGPP

-1289 PGVPGVAGPPGLPG
+1289 PGVPGVAGPPG

-1335 DRGGMGEPGKP
+1335 DRGGVGEPGRP
-1346 GLPGAVGLDG
+1346 GLPGPVGLDG
-1356 VPGLPGPSGP
+1356 VPGLPGP

-1373 GTGIPGTVGPKGE
+1373 GTGIPGAAGMKGE
-1386 EGEQGL
+1386 EGEQGA
-1392 MGPPGVPGPKGLPG
+1392 MGPPGPPGPKGNKGQGGVKGDKGLPG
-1406 PPGQKGDQVLG
+1406 PPGQKGDQGNPGFPGAPAMGVLG
-1417 PPGKKGIRGDIGPTG
+1417 PPGKKGVRGDTGPTG
-1432 PLGPQGD
+1432 ALGPRGD

-1476 KRGQKGDIGL
+1476 KPGQKGDIGL
-1486 KGEKGEPGLSG
+1486 KGEKGEPGLPG

-1505 GKDGEAG
+1505 GKDGE
-1512 VPGEPGERGIR
+1512 PGQKGTSGTK

-1550 GEKGDKGESGEP
+1550 GEKGDKGEAGEP

-1569 NIMSSLENT
+1569 SIMSSLENA
-1578 ITLKGDKGDRG
+1578 ITLKGNKGDRG
-1589 MDGLKGERGPP
+1589 KDGLKGERGPP

-1639 LRDGLDGLLRQLGGS
+1639 LRDGLDELVRQLGGS
-1654 RPSKTSRR
+1654 RTSKTSRR
-1662 KQVALH
+1662 KQAALH
-1668 ATMHGGSALLE
+1668 ATEHGDS
-1679 WWGCE
+1679 
-1684 GSKAAESTRS
+1684 
-1694 DHEGDLKSKKG
+1694 
-1705 PREVGLA
+1705 
-1712 WKEGLEVASK
+1712 
-1722 ELLTTH
+1722 
-1728 SILVQKGYQDPLMF
+1728 LVF
-1742 DTSHDALA
+1742 DTSPDAVA
-1750 NTEVTEE
+1750 STEVTEE
-1757 TQSLE
+1757 AQSLE
-1762 VEAQLRVPVS
+1762 VEAQFRVLPMS
-1772 GGLPKDPSADGSEP
+1772 EGLLKGPSAGGSEP
-1786 EYHSLENPPESL
+1786 EYQPLGNHPESL

-1805 RKERDSRGTNTSLS
+1805 RKDRDSRETNTSLG

-1825 PPYPGG
+1825 PPRPEDG
-1831 DLQGNQSMELLDSLV
+1831 LQGSQSMELLRSLEDRV
-1846 ERVKGQ
+1846 EGQ
-1852 PQQDTSHWSLL
+1852 SQQDTSH
-1863 DLGMHPPE
+1863 
-1871 PSSGVQSHLPLKKL
+1871 
-1885 KWYVTALQLKDS
+1885 
-1897 RKADVSSSYK
+1897 
-1907 HMSQAMLHQHVPNPA
+1907 
-1922 PSSLIMVVT
+1922 
-1931 IKSSKVHTCPCVESF
+1931 
-1946 NKSDPSQTQQH
+1946 
-1957 LLPRCNGNDPCLSSV
+1957 
-1972 QDLSASLRPDTVPM
+1972 
-1986 TPGRKSDHV
+1986 
-1995 AMPNVTF
+1995 
-2002 GQKEL
+2002 
-2007 SSVTKVR
+2007 
-2014 RKKCGP
+2014 
-2020 KAGKQQQPLSSCI
+2020 
-2033 LSSLAAPTAELNSEE
+2033 
-2048 GDTKEENVNSDDGS
+2048 ENVNLDDGS
-2062 VLPRHVRS
+2062 ALPRHVRAQ
-2070 RRSAE
+2070 RSAE
-2075 HRRPHAKTPFH
+2075 DQRH
-2086 HGSFGLACVQEQSH
+2086 V
-2100 PCDPGGKSDPSLLAP
+2100 
-2115 SQVHPP
+2115 VHPP
-2121 SAPGARKSPSGSAAY
+2121 GAPGAWKSPSGSTAY
-2136 PGPHHPRRI
+2136 PGPHHLRRI
-2145 KKEESGPADPP
+2145 KKEETGPADLPF
-2156 SHGQKGEMGAPGVR
+2156 HGQKGEMGAPGVR

-2184 PGEKGTKGDRGENG
+2184 PGEKGSKGDRGENG

-2233 IQGIRGNPGTPGS
+2233 IQGIRGNAGTPGS

-2263 ERGKRGRNGFAGPAG
+2263 ERGKRGRNGFAGPSG

-2286 GIPGTPGPKGNKG
+2286 GISGTPGPKGNKG
-2299 EIGIG
+2299 EIGVG
-2304 AAGPRG
+2304 ATGPRG

-2315 GPQGD
+2315 GPRGD
-2320 EGIMGVRGP
+2320 KGIVGIRGP
-2329 SGTMGLKGFP
+2329 TGMMGLKGFP

-2347 RGLPGPKGERGEPRT
+2347 RGLLGPKGERGEPMT
-2362 TFGPQGYKGSK
+2362 IFGPQGYKGSK
-2373 GDPGEQGL
+2373 GDPGERGL

-2393 DGPVGD
+2393 DGPVGE

-2411 MGLFGTRGLVGQK
+2411 MGLFGTRGPVGQK

-2453 RGLQGQKGNPGGKGD
+2453 RGLQGQKGKPGEKGD
-2468 PGTTGNIGQK
+2468 PGTTGDIGQK

-2514 GPCGPKGE
+2514 GPYGPKGE

-2546 PGLRGFKG
+2546 PGLGGFKG
-2554 QTGWPGKTGVAGLAG
+2554 QMGWPGKTGVAGPDG

-2576 AGPQGPRGRRGRPQ
+2576 PGPQGPRGKRGRPQ
-2590 LCPRGH
+2590 LCLRGP
-2596 PGMEGRKGEMGE
+2596 PGVDGRKGEMGE

-2635 MRGRCGCGGELG
+2635 MRGKCACGGELG
-2647 RMLIERGLEAAE
+2647 RMLMERGLEATE
-2659 INRQLQGYF
+2659 INRQLQGF
-2668 QPREYTRRDDE
+2668 QKLQLWEHIRRDGE
-2679 SQEETLNKTQSM
+2679 SQEEMLNKTQRM
-2691 TTLVTS
+2691 ATLVTS
-2697 VKPFMEPPS
+2697 VKPFRDPPS
-2706 LIAGHQTGQEHDPR
+2706 PIA
-2720 LAMLLGISKLPMSI
+2720 
-2734 MMRECLVQL
+2734 
-2743 HADLM
+2743 
-2748 TNTVPL
+2748 
-2754 TQKSYRSDI
+2754 
-2763 LLLLS
+2763 
-2768 HWDNGFWVAF
+2768 
-2778 PGLMGLP
+2778 
-2785 LPWDADGGN
+2785 
-2794 KQPFT
+2794 
-2799 QILSL
+2799 
-2804 QAASQPL
+2804 
-2811 VPKPSSKDQKNPP
+2811 
-2824 NPAKAGT
+2824 
-2831 SLNHCTFLRLTPKCC
+2831 
-2846 PGVCVI
+2846 
-2852 HQRHYP
+2852 
-2858 SGFKR
+2858 
-2863 TLYEGSIWDLGAA
+2863 AA
-2876 PRAQQITGP
+2876 PREQQITGP
-2885 SPHKRQEAHSQLP
+2885 SQQKQREAHSQLP
-2898 ARCLQPMDEGSC
+2898 APCLQPMDEGSC
-2910 QHYTLL
+2910 HHYALL
-2916 WYYHAEANACRP
+2916 WYYHPEANACRP

-2940 FETKWKCER
+2940 FKTKWKCER
-2949 QCKTSAGLEV
+2949 QCKTSA
-2959 KAGQPTYDLPTSIA
+2959 D
-2973 LWCPSRIKRGIGG
+2973 RG
-2986 VPLEF
+2986 
-2991 RIWCP
+2991 R
-2996 LNPGLLNPSSCL
+2996 
-3008 VSPVT
+3008 
-3013 KDAGQSLK
+3013 
-3021 LAGIIHLNLSDV
+3021 
-3033 EWTLHS
+3033 
-3039 PGFLFFKE
+3039 
-3047 EGSAN
+3047 
-3052 IHSLSPSE
+3052 
-3060 GGDRL
+3060 
-3065 QLPCLHKKET
+3065 
-3075 ELQEVS
+3075 
-3081 PGHLWRLDKQDKS
+3081 
-3094 VLVKRTAVQNQATHS
+3094 
-3109 PEFIFPDPKLSM
+3109 
-3121 AFIKSHLL
+3121 
-3129 LHSPFP
+3129 
-3135 GPVKRRHP
+3135 
-3143 KLYSKKKTGFKP
+3143 
-3155 RLLPAK
+3155 
-3161 CHLQGLEAF
+3161 
-3170 GAGAWRVDRAIAVH
+3170 
-3184 ATSLAELSPNFGAGV
+3184 
-3199 WAPIPFPGK
+3199 
-3208 PSCALAVGASTGCFF
+3208 
-3223 ATGSICGRIIPLTH
+3223 
-3237 NVPGTEEGPAE
+3237 
-3248 LLGIFIPTPAKTSF
+3248 
-3262 TQNKKEFGKCWQ
+3262 

>member
-1 MLYAQILALAVAVV
+1 MLYAQILALAVAVM
-15 QYRAVS
+15 QYRAVA
-21 VHEACRMAEVA
+21 VHEACRTAEVA
-32 DILFLVGQSR
+32 DILFLVGQSQ
-42 GAGRESSQLVKDF
+42 GTGRENSRLVKDF

-78 LYREKARMSI
+78 LYGEKARMSI
-88 ELTDYVTV
+88 ELTDYVTI

-105 LSLKGGSLKTGSAL
+105 LSLKSGSLKTGSAL

-133 EDAAKVV
+133 EDAAKAV
-140 VLITDGKSGDPVEDE
+140 VLITDGKSNDSVENE
-155 ARVLQ
+155 AQVLQ

-198 LLHNVAPKLSRRLC
+198 LLHNMAPKLSRRLC

-219 RPIKQAVQ
+219 RPIKQTVQ
-227 AEKIIGPLDL
+227 AEKIIGPRDL
-237 QVSEHSHSSLRLT
+237 HVSEHSHSSLRLT
-250 WMPATGRVTEYHVH
+250 WMPATGRVTGYRVH
-264 LHPLRPSGKP
+264 LHPLLPSGQLVP
-274 VLDDQRQ
+274 EDQRQ

-289 TVLVTDLKSNTKYV
+289 TVLVTDLKPNTKYV

-308 VYAGALGES
+308 VYADALGES

-349 PLGKLKGYKIYI
+349 PLGKLEGYKIYI

-371 EQVVR
+371 EKVLR

-386 LQEDK
+386 LQEDR

-417 LLPVKTLLLQNETTD
+417 LLPVKSILLQNETTN
-432 TVQARWSS
+432 TLQARWSP

-451 TSAEGNI
+451 TSAEGSI
-458 QDVNLSNTYSYY
+458 QDVNLSSTYSYY

-478 TEYTITINPIFGDVE
+478 TEYTITINPIFGDIE
-493 GPVVS
+493 GPVVRG
-498 SKATTV
+498 KATTV

-558 SVTAY
+558 SITAY

-612 TSLSMVW
+612 TSLSLVW

-624 VTKFKVTW
+624 ATKFKVTW
-632 SPVGAGKEKG
+632 SPVGEGKEKQ
-642 VAKTQYLGSR
+642 VAKTQYLSSR
-652 VLAYRIMHLLPD
+652 VLAYRIDHLLPD
-664 TLYKVSIR
+664 TLYKVSVR
-672 AVFGKTEGPE
+672 AVFSKSEGLE
-682 VTLTHRTASF
+682 VTLTHRTASLA
-692 SDSNPIQTIQD
+692 DSNPIQTIQD

-713 LKLSWRRL
+713 LKLAWRRL

-726 YKISWVPFNG
+726 YKISWAPFNG
-736 GLETSQLVAAETT
+736 GLETSQLVAAETV

-796 EAAETSVLLTWM
+796 EAVETSVLLTWT

-845 NTKEMYLFSVRPV
+845 SAKEMYFFSIRPV

-865 ETRLLWQTVGPHR
+865 ETTLLGQTVGPHR
-878 DSLVP
+878 ESPAP
-883 IPPVTS
+883 IAPVTS
-889 EKLDTKRSPS
+889 TKPDTMRSPS
-899 ISPIN
+899 TSPGN
-904 VGTTPLPLATTTQLP
+904 VGTTPLPLATTTKLP
-919 PTPETPLL
+919 PTPETPLT

-933 LLTTV
+933 LLTTP

-946 KADIGFLV
+946 KADVGFLV

-990 VAQYSEEPRTAFHFN
+990 VAQYSEEPRAAFYFN

-1014 KAIKGLRYAGG
+1014 KAIKGLHYAGG
-1025 NTKTGRGLAYM
+1025 NTKTGRGIAYM
-1036 LKEIFQSSRGMRP
+1036 LKELFQSSRGMRP
-1049 DFPHVLVLVT
+1049 DFPHTMVLVT
-1059 DGRSQDDVLPSA
+1059 DGQSQDDVLPPA

-1080 IIAVGVSGADPVE
+1080 IITVGVSGADPVE
-1093 LNSILLQQNLQNF
+1093 LNSILLQQNLQNL

-1130 QPSGGQIPL
+1130 QLSGAQLPA
-1139 GEVARHEADKQWP
+1139 GEVARHEANKQLP
-1152 SGDTESKPHIP
+1152 FGGTGSKPHIP
-1163 DLSSAESHIQ
+1163 DPSSAEPHIQ
-1173 KEEQACGPWCLKSFR
+1173 KEEEACGPWCLKSFR
-1188 GSPGHGG
+1188 GSPAHGG

-1208 ERGLPGKD
+1208 EQGLPGKD

-1223 RPGRIGPPGPPG
+1223 RPGRTGPPGPPG

-1256 PKGERGEPGYVLGG
+1256 PKGDRGEPGYVLGG
-1270 VEVIPGRKG
+1270 VEVIPGQNG
-1279 QPGPA
+1279 QPGPP

-1303 LPGPQGPPGISI
+1303 PQGPPGISI
-1315 KGEPGDSGIRGP
+1315 KGDPGDSGIRGP

-1346 GLPGAVGLDG
+1346 GLPGPVGLDG
-1356 VPGLPGPSGP
+1356 VPGLPGP
-1366 RGEKGMA
+1366 RGEKGMT

-1386 EGEQGL
+1386 EGEQGV
-1392 MGPPGVPGPKGLPG
+1392 MGPPGAPGPKGLPG
-1406 PPGQKGDQVLG
+1406 PPGQKGDQGKPGFPGAPAMGVLG
-1417 PPGKKGIRGDIGPTG
+1417 PPGKKGVRGDIGPTG
-1432 PLGPQGD
+1432 ALGPQGN

-1476 KRGQKGDIGL
+1476 KPGQKGDIGL
-1486 KGEKGEPGLSG
+1486 KGEKGEPGLPG

-1505 GKDGEAG
+1505 GKDGEPGKKGISGTKGEAG

-1569 NIMSSLENT
+1569 SIISSLENT

-1589 MDGLKGERGPP
+1589 KDGLKGERGPP

-1639 LRDGLDGLLRQLGGS
+1639 LQDGLDGLVRQLGGS
-1654 RPSKTSRR
+1654 RTSKTSRR
-1662 KQVALH
+1662 KQATLH
-1668 ATMHGGSALLE
+1668 ATKH
-1679 WWGCE
+1679 
-1684 GSKAAESTRS
+1684 S
-1694 DHEGDLKSKKG
+1694 DS
-1705 PREVGLA
+1705 
-1712 WKEGLEVASK
+1712 
-1722 ELLTTH
+1722 
-1728 SILVQKGYQDPLMF
+1728 LVF
-1742 DTSHDALA
+1742 DTSHDGLA
-1750 NTEVTEE
+1750 STEVTEE
-1757 TQSLE
+1757 AQSLE
-1762 VEAQLRVPVS
+1762 VEAQFRVLVS
-1772 GGLPKDPSADGSEP
+1772 GGLPKGLSAGGSEP
-1786 EYHSLENPPESL
+1786 EYESLENPPESL

-1819 SSLAVP
+1819 SSLAVSP
-1825 PPYPGG
+1825 PHPED
-1831 DLQGNQSMELLDSLV
+1831 DLQGSQSMELLKSLE
-1846 ERVKGQ
+1846 ERVEG
-1852 PQQDTSHWSLL
+1852 QQDISH
-1863 DLGMHPPE
+1863 
-1871 PSSGVQSHLPLKKL
+1871 
-1885 KWYVTALQLKDS
+1885 
-1897 RKADVSSSYK
+1897 
-1907 HMSQAMLHQHVPNPA
+1907 
-1922 PSSLIMVVT
+1922 
-1931 IKSSKVHTCPCVESF
+1931 
-1946 NKSDPSQTQQH
+1946 
-1957 LLPRCNGNDPCLSSV
+1957 
-1972 QDLSASLRPDTVPM
+1972 
-1986 TPGRKSDHV
+1986 
-1995 AMPNVTF
+1995 
-2002 GQKEL
+2002 
-2007 SSVTKVR
+2007 
-2014 RKKCGP
+2014 
-2020 KAGKQQQPLSSCI
+2020 
-2033 LSSLAAPTAELNSEE
+2033 
-2048 GDTKEENVNSDDGS
+2048 ENVNLDDGS
-2062 VLPRHVRS
+2062 ALARHVRA

-2075 HRRPHAKTPFH
+2075 HERHM
-2086 HGSFGLACVQEQSH
+2086 
-2100 PCDPGGKSDPSLLAP
+2100 
-2115 SQVHPP
+2115 VHPP
-2121 SAPGARKSPSGSAAY
+2121 GAPGARKSPSGSTAY
-2136 PGPHHPRRI
+2136 PGPDHLRRI
-2145 KKEESGPADPP
+2145 KKEETGPEDPP
-2156 SHGQKGEMGAPGVR
+2156 SHGQKGEIGASGVR
-2170 GDKGEKGQPGEMGE
+2170 GDKGEKGQPGEKGE

-2233 IQGIRGNPGTPGS
+2233 IQGIRGNAGTPGS

-2286 GIPGTPGPKGNKG
+2286 GIPGISGPKGNKG

-2329 SGTMGLKGFP
+2329 TGMMGLKGLP

-2347 RGLPGPKGERGEPRT
+2347 RGLLGPKGERGEPMT
-2362 TFGPQGYKGSK
+2362 VFGPQGYKGSK
-2373 GDPGEQGL
+2373 GDPGERGL

-2393 DGPVGD
+2393 DGPVGE

-2411 MGLFGTRGLVGQK
+2411 MGLFGTRGPVGQK
-2424 GEPGE
+2424 GDPGE
-2429 PGLLG
+2429 PGLPG

-2453 RGLQGQKGNPGGKGD
+2453 RGLQGQKGKPGGKGD
-2468 PGTTGNIGQK
+2468 PGTTGDIGQK
-2478 GTKGLRGLPGRI
+2478 GTKGLQGLPGRT
-2490 GAPGAEGIKG
+2490 GAPGAKGIKG
-2500 EIGSPGKPGIPGSD
+2500 EIGSPGKPGIPGLD
-2514 GPCGPKGE
+2514 GPHGQKGD

-2528 DGASGIP
+2528 NGASGIP

-2546 PGLRGFKG
+2546 PGLGGFKG
-2554 QTGWPGKTGVAGLAG
+2554 QMGWPGKTGVAGPDG

-2576 AGPQGPRGRRGRPQ
+2576 PGPQGPRGKRGRTQ
-2590 LCPRGH
+2590 LCLRGP
-2596 PGMEGRKGEMGE
+2596 PGMDGQKGEMGE
-2608 NGPAGQKGEKG
+2608 NGLAGQKGEKG

-2625 EEVKEVVRSE
+2625 EEVKEVVRTE
-2635 MRGRCGCGGELG
+2635 MRGRCDCGGELR
-2647 RMLIERGLEAAE
+2647 RMLMERGLEAAE

-2668 QPREYTRRDDE
+2668 QPQEYTRRDGE
-2679 SQEETLNKTQSM
+2679 SQEEMLNKTQSM

-2697 VKPFMEPPS
+2697 VKPFVETLS
-2706 LIAGHQTGQEHDPR
+2706 LIA
-2720 LAMLLGISKLPMSI
+2720 
-2734 MMRECLVQL
+2734 
-2743 HADLM
+2743 
-2748 TNTVPL
+2748 
-2754 TQKSYRSDI
+2754 
-2763 LLLLS
+2763 
-2768 HWDNGFWVAF
+2768 
-2778 PGLMGLP
+2778 
-2785 LPWDADGGN
+2785 
-2794 KQPFT
+2794 
-2799 QILSL
+2799 
-2804 QAASQPL
+2804 
-2811 VPKPSSKDQKNPP
+2811 
-2824 NPAKAGT
+2824 
-2831 SLNHCTFLRLTPKCC
+2831 
-2846 PGVCVI
+2846 
-2852 HQRHYP
+2852 
-2858 SGFKR
+2858 
-2863 TLYEGSIWDLGAA
+2863 AA
-2876 PRAQQITGP
+2876 PRARQITGP
-2885 SPHKRQEAHSQLP
+2885 SQHKRREVHSQLP
-2898 ARCLQPMDEGSC
+2898 APCLQPMDEGSC
-2910 QHYTLL
+2910 QHYALL

-2928 FIFGGCRGNSNR
+2928 FVFGGCRGNSNR

-2949 QCKTSAGLEV
+2949 WCKTSPDV
-2959 KAGQPTYDLPTSIA
+2959 SFQPEI
-2973 LWCPSRIKRGIGG
+2973 
-2986 VPLEF
+2986 
-2991 RIWCP
+2991 
-2996 LNPGLLNPSSCL
+2996 
-3008 VSPVT
+3008 
-3013 KDAGQSLK
+3013 
-3021 LAGIIHLNLSDV
+3021 
-3033 EWTLHS
+3033 
-3039 PGFLFFKE
+3039 
-3047 EGSAN
+3047 
-3052 IHSLSPSE
+3052 
-3060 GGDRL
+3060 
-3065 QLPCLHKKET
+3065 
-3075 ELQEVS
+3075 
-3081 PGHLWRLDKQDKS
+3081 
-3094 VLVKRTAVQNQATHS
+3094 
-3109 PEFIFPDPKLSM
+3109 
-3121 AFIKSHLL
+3121 
-3129 LHSPFP
+3129 
-3135 GPVKRRHP
+3135 
-3143 KLYSKKKTGFKP
+3143 
-3155 RLLPAK
+3155 
-3161 CHLQGLEAF
+3161 
-3170 GAGAWRVDRAIAVH
+3170 
-3184 ATSLAELSPNFGAGV
+3184 
-3199 WAPIPFPGK
+3199 
-3208 PSCALAVGASTGCFF
+3208 
-3223 ATGSICGRIIPLTH
+3223 
-3237 NVPGTEEGPAE
+3237 
-3248 LLGIFIPTPAKTSF
+3248 
-3262 TQNKKEFGKCWQ
+3262 

>member
-1 MLYAQILALAVAVV
+1 MYAQILALAVAVV
-15 QYRAVS
+15 QYRAVA
-21 VHEACRMAEVA
+21 VHEACRTVEVA
-32 DILFLVGQSR
+32 DILFLVGQSQ
-42 GAGRESSQLVKDF
+42 GTGRESSWLVKDF

-78 LYREKARMSI
+78 LYGEKPRMSI
-88 ELTDYVTV
+88 ELTDYVTI
-96 EEMLVAIQD
+96 EEILVAIQD

-119 AFAAHAMSRLDTLR
+119 AFAAHTMSRLDTLR

-140 VLITDGKSGDPVEDE
+140 VLITDGKSIDSVEDE

-198 LLHNVAPKLSRRLC
+198 LLYNVAPKLSRRLC
-212 FTASEPP
+212 FSASEPP
-219 RPIKQAVQ
+219 RPMKQTVQ
-227 AEKIIGPLDL
+227 AEKITGPQDL
-237 QVSEHSHSSLRLT
+237 HISEHSHSSLRLT
-250 WMPATGRVTEYHVH
+250 WMPATGRVMGYRVH
-264 LHPLRPSGKP
+264 LQPLLPSGQP
-274 VLDDQRQ
+274 VSEDQQQ

-289 TVLVTDLKSNTKYV
+289 TVLVPDLKPNTKYV

-308 VYAGALGES
+308 VYADALGES

-349 PLGKLKGYKIYI
+349 PLGKLEGYKIYI

-371 EQVVR
+371 EQVLGG
-376 SDVSSHVLDN
+376 DVSSHVLDN

-417 LLPVKTLLLQNETTD
+417 LLPVKSIVLQNETTN
-432 TVQARWSS
+432 TLQARWSP
-440 VRGAT
+440 VQGAT

-451 TSAEGNI
+451 TSAEDSI
-458 QDVNLSNTYSYY
+458 QDVNLSNTYSFY

-478 TEYTITINPIFGDVE
+478 TEYTVTINPIFGDVE

-531 ATGYRVAWGPTPE
+531 ATGYRMAWGPTPE
-544 FFGKDRPRQLALNK
+544 FFNKDRPRQLSLNK
-558 SVTAY
+558 SITAY

-612 TSLSMVW
+612 TSLSIAW

-624 VTKFKVTW
+624 ATKFKVTW
-632 SPVGAGKEKG
+632 NPVGAGKEKQI
-642 VAKTQYLGSR
+642 AKSQYLGSR
-652 VLAYRIMHLLPD
+652 VLSYRIDHLLPN
-664 TLYKVSIR
+664 TLYRVSVR
-672 AVFGKTEGPE
+672 AVFNRTEGPE
-682 VTLTHRTASF
+682 VTLTHRTASYA
-692 SDSNPIQTIQD
+692 DSSPIQTIQD
-703 LRITDTGINS
+703 LKITHTGINS

-721 PGVTH
+721 PGVNH

-736 GLETSQLVAAETT
+736 GLETSQLVAAEAV
-749 SFTIP
+749 SFTIS

-766 SAMIGGREGSPTLL
+766 SAVIGGQEGSPTLL

-796 EAAETSVLLTWM
+796 EAAETSVLLTWT

-813 STYLLTWR
+813 SMYLLTWCS
-821 LSSASDLSQ
+821 SSASDLSQ
-830 ELLSAASRSY
+830 ELISAASRSY

-845 NTKEMYLFSVRPV
+845 SAKEMYLFSIRPV

-865 ETRLLWQTVGPHR
+865 ETTLAGQTVGPHR
-878 DSLVP
+878 DSPVP
-883 IPPVTS
+883 IAPMTS
-889 EKLDTKRSPS
+889 TKLGMMRSPS
-899 ISPIN
+899 VSPSN
-904 VGTTPLPLATTTQLP
+904 VGTTPLPLATTTKLP
-919 PTPETPLL
+919 PTPETPLSTTLASAVL
-927 TTVVSA
+927 TTPS
-933 LLTTV
+933 
-938 PGPICGKF
+938 GPICGKF

-954 DESSSIGQS
+954 DESSSIGHS

-990 VAQYSEEPRTAFHFN
+990 VAQYSEEPRAAFHFN

-1014 KAIKGLRYAGG
+1014 KAVKGLHYTGG

-1049 DFPHVLVLVT
+1049 DFPHVLVIMT
-1059 DGRSQDDVLPSA
+1059 DGRSQDDVLPPA
-1071 RVAHALGIR
+1071 RVVHALGIR
-1080 IIAVGVSGADPVE
+1080 VIAVGVSGADPVE
-1093 LNSILLQQNLQNF
+1093 LNSILLQQNLQNV

-1111 FDDFPQILR
+1111 FDDFPQILQ
-1120 ELIEVICSDP
+1120 ELIEAICSDP
-1130 QPSGGQIPL
+1130 QPSGAQLPS
-1139 GEVARHEADKQWP
+1139 EKVVRHEADKQLP
-1152 SGDTESKPHIP
+1152 FGDTESKPYVP
-1163 DLSSAESHIQ
+1163 DPSSAEPYSQ
-1173 KEEQACGPWCLKSFR
+1173 KEEEACAPLCLKSSR
-1188 GSPGHGG
+1188 GSPAHGG
-1195 YDPYSFTT
+1195 YDPYSFTA

-1223 RPGRIGPPGPPG
+1223 RPGRTGPPGPPG

-1270 VEVIPGRKG
+1270 VEVIPGRNG
-1279 QPGPA
+1279 QPGPP
-1284 GQKGQ
+1284 GLKGQ

-1303 LPGPQGPPGISI
+1303 PQGPPGI
-1315 KGEPGDSGIRGP
+1315 KGEPGDSGVRGP

-1335 DRGGMGEPGKP
+1335 DRGGGGEPGRRSLP
-1346 GLPGAVGLDG
+1346 GLVELDG
-1356 VPGLPGPSGP
+1356 VSGLPGP
-1366 RGEKGMA
+1366 RGEKG
-1373 GTGIPGTVGPKGE
+1373 V
-1386 EGEQGL
+1386 

-1417 PPGKKGIRGDIGPTG
+1417 PPGKKGVRGDTGPTG
-1432 PLGPQGD
+1432 ALGPQGD

-1476 KRGQKGDIGL
+1476 KPGLKGDIGL
-1486 KGEKGEPGLSG
+1486 KGEKGEPGLPG
-1497 KPGETGLR
+1497 KPGKIGLR
-1505 GKDGEAG
+1505 GKDGEPGKKGTSGTKGEAG

-1537 KGDTGQPGKDGIT
+1537 KGDPGRPGKDGIT

-1569 NIMSSLENT
+1569 SIMPSLENT
-1578 ITLKGDKGDRG
+1578 ITLKGDKGDCG
-1589 MDGLKGERGPP
+1589 KDGLKGERGPP

-1639 LRDGLDGLLRQLGGS
+1639 LRDGLDGLVRQLGGS
-1654 RPSKTSRR
+1654 RTSQTSRR
-1662 KQVALH
+1662 KQVPLH
-1668 ATMHGGSALLE
+1668 ATEHNDS
-1679 WWGCE
+1679 
-1684 GSKAAESTRS
+1684 
-1694 DHEGDLKSKKG
+1694 
-1705 PREVGLA
+1705 
-1712 WKEGLEVASK
+1712 
-1722 ELLTTH
+1722 
-1728 SILVQKGYQDPLMF
+1728 LVF
-1742 DTSHDALA
+1742 DSSYDALA
-1750 NTEVTEE
+1750 SAEVTEE
-1757 TQSLE
+1757 AQSME
-1762 VEAQLRVPVS
+1762 VDPQISVPMS
-1772 GGLPKDPSADGSEP
+1772 GGLPKGPSVGSES
-1786 EYHSLENPPESL
+1786 EYQPLGNLPVYLEE
-1798 EKTSEER
+1798 TSEER
-1805 RKERDSRGTNTSLS
+1805 RKERDSEGTNTLLS
-1819 SSLAVP
+1819 SSLTVP
-1825 PPYPGG
+1825 PPHPED
-1831 DLQGNQSMELLDSLV
+1831 DLQENQSVELLKSLE
-1846 ERVKGQ
+1846 ERAEGQ
-1852 PQQDTSHWSLL
+1852 PHQDTSL
-1863 DLGMHPPE
+1863 
-1871 PSSGVQSHLPLKKL
+1871 
-1885 KWYVTALQLKDS
+1885 
-1897 RKADVSSSYK
+1897 
-1907 HMSQAMLHQHVPNPA
+1907 
-1922 PSSLIMVVT
+1922 
-1931 IKSSKVHTCPCVESF
+1931 
-1946 NKSDPSQTQQH
+1946 
-1957 LLPRCNGNDPCLSSV
+1957 
-1972 QDLSASLRPDTVPM
+1972 
-1986 TPGRKSDHV
+1986 
-1995 AMPNVTF
+1995 
-2002 GQKEL
+2002 
-2007 SSVTKVR
+2007 
-2014 RKKCGP
+2014 
-2020 KAGKQQQPLSSCI
+2020 
-2033 LSSLAAPTAELNSEE
+2033 
-2048 GDTKEENVNSDDGS
+2048 ENVDSDDGS
-2062 VLPRHVRS
+2062 ALPRYIRA

-2075 HRRPHAKTPFH
+2075 HDSHMVKTLFH
-2086 HGSFGLACVQEQSH
+2086 HGGFRLACVQEQSH
-2100 PCDPGGKSDPSLLAP
+2100 QHDPGGSGDPSLLA
-2115 SQVHPP
+2115 SSEVHPP
-2121 SAPGARKSPSGSAAY
+2121 GAPGAQKSPSGSVAY

-2145 KKEESGPADPP
+2145 KKEETGPSDPP
-2156 SHGQKGEMGAPGVR
+2156 SHGQKGEMGAPGAR

-2198 QKGEPGIGFRGPV
+2198 QKGEPGIGFRGPI

-2233 IQGIRGNPGTPGS
+2233 IQGIRGNAGIPGS

-2263 ERGKRGRNGFAGPAG
+2263 DRGKRGRNGFAGPSG

-2299 EIGIG
+2299 EIGVG

-2315 GPQGD
+2315 GPRGD
-2320 EGIMGVRGP
+2320 EGIVGVRGP
-2329 SGTMGLKGFP
+2329 TGMMGPKGFP

-2347 RGLPGPKGERGEPRT
+2347 RGLLGPKGERGEPIT
-2362 TFGPQGYKGSK
+2362 IFGPQGYKGSK

-2393 DGPVGD
+2393 DGPIGE

-2411 MGLFGTRGLVGQK
+2411 MGLFGTRGPVGQK

-2429 PGLLG
+2429 PGLPG
-2434 SAGAAGLNGKN
+2434 FAGAAGVNGKN

-2453 RGLQGQKGNPGGKGD
+2453 RGLQGQKGKPGGKGD
-2468 PGTTGNIGQK
+2468 PGTTGDIGQK
-2478 GTKGLRGLPGRI
+2478 GIKGLRGLPGRI

-2500 EIGSPGKPGIPGSD
+2500 DAGSPGKPGIPGSD
-2514 GPCGPKGE
+2514 GPDGPKGE

-2546 PGLRGFKG
+2546 PGLGGFKG
-2554 QTGWPGKTGVAGLAG
+2554 QMGWPGKTGVAGPDG

-2576 AGPQGPRGRRGRPQ
+2576 PGPQGPRGRRGRPQ
-2590 LCPRGH
+2590 LCLRGP
-2596 PGMEGRKGEMGE
+2596 PGMDGQKGEMGE

-2635 MRGRCGCGGELG
+2635 MRGRCDCGVAVILLSYHYLSKHGGFQTVAPDFILADPEVKST
-2647 RMLIERGLEAAE
+2647 GLEAAE
-2659 INRQLQGYF
+2659 INRQLQEYF
-2668 QPREYTRRDDE
+2668 QPWEHTRRDGE
-2679 SQEETLNKTQSM
+2679 SQEGMLKKTRSM

-2697 VKPFMEPPS
+2697 VKPFMEP
-2706 LIAGHQTGQEHDPR
+2706 
-2720 LAMLLGISKLPMSI
+2720 
-2734 MMRECLVQL
+2734 
-2743 HADLM
+2743 
-2748 TNTVPL
+2748 
-2754 TQKSYRSDI
+2754 
-2763 LLLLS
+2763 
-2768 HWDNGFWVAF
+2768 
-2778 PGLMGLP
+2778 
-2785 LPWDADGGN
+2785 
-2794 KQPFT
+2794 
-2799 QILSL
+2799 LSL
-2804 QAASQPL
+2804 TAA
-2811 VPKPSSKDQKNPP
+2811 
-2824 NPAKAGT
+2824 A
-2831 SLNHCTFLRLTPKCC
+2831 
-2846 PGVCVI
+2846 PGV
-2852 HQRHYP
+2852 
-2858 SGFKR
+2858 
-2863 TLYEGSIWDLGAA
+2863 
-2876 PRAQQITGP
+2876 QQTTGP
-2885 SPHKRQEAHSQLP
+2885 SQYRRREAHSQLP
-2898 ARCLQPMDEGSC
+2898 APCRQPMDEGSC
-2910 QHYTLL
+2910 RHYALL
-2916 WYYHAEANACRP
+2916 WYYHPEANACRP

-2949 QCKTSAGLEV
+2949 RCKISAGV
-2959 KAGQPTYDLPTSIA
+2959 KSK
-2973 LWCPSRIKRGIGG
+2973 W
-2986 VPLEF
+2986 E
-2991 RIWCP
+2991 
-2996 LNPGLLNPSSCL
+2996 NPSVICPPPL
-3008 VSPVT
+3008 LYGAQPEPTT
-3013 KDAGQSLK
+3013 KDSRQNLEMEELTMSSPK
-3021 LAGIIHLNLSDV
+3021 HLFIGV
-3033 EWTLHS
+3033 TPH
-3039 PGFLFFKE
+3039 PGFQRRNSCEKCLQDT
-3047 EGSAN
+3047 
-3052 IHSLSPSE
+3052 SE
-3060 GGDRL
+3060 
-3065 QLPCLHKKET
+3065 T
-3075 ELQEVS
+3075 
-3081 PGHLWRLDKQDKS
+3081 DKQDKPFNM
-3094 VLVKRTAVQNQATHS
+3094 KRKGMF
-3109 PEFIFPDPKLSM
+3109 E
-3121 AFIKSHLL
+3121 
-3129 LHSPFP
+3129 
-3135 GPVKRRHP
+3135 
-3143 KLYSKKKTGFKP
+3143 KKM
-3155 RLLPAK
+3155 
-3161 CHLQGLEAF
+3161 LENCCYEQKI
-3170 GAGAWRVDRAIAVH
+3170 RTV
-3184 ATSLAELSPNFGAGV
+3184 
-3199 WAPIPFPGK
+3199 
-3208 PSCALAVGASTGCFF
+3208 
-3223 ATGSICGRIIPLTH
+3223 
-3237 NVPGTEEGPAE
+3237 
-3248 LLGIFIPTPAKTSF
+3248 LGIAFPPPNALGGNIMAK
-3262 TQNKKEFGKCWQ
+3262 

>member
-15 QYRAVS
+15 QYRAVA

-32 DILFLVGQSR
+32 DILFLVGQSQDT
-42 GAGRESSQLVKDF
+42 GKESSQLVKNF

-78 LYREKARMSI
+78 LYGEKPRMSI
-88 ELTDYVTV
+88 ELTDYVTIK
-96 EEMLVAIQD
+96 EMLVAIQD

-119 AFAAHAMSRLDTLR
+119 AFAAHAMSRVDMLR

-140 VLITDGKSGDPVEDE
+140 VLITDGKSSDSVEDE

-191 LYVEDFH
+191 LYIEDFH

-219 RPIKQAVQ
+219 RPVKQTVQ
-227 AEKIIGPLDL
+227 AEKIIGPRDL
-237 QVSEHSHSSLRLT
+237 YVSEHSHSSLRLT
-250 WMPATGRVTEYHVH
+250 WMPATGRVTGYRVH
-264 LHPLRPSGKP
+264 LHPLLPSGQP
-274 VLDDQRQ
+274 VSEDQRQ

-289 TVLVTDLKSNTKYV
+289 TLLVTDLKPNTKYV

-308 VYAGALGES
+308 IYADALGEP

-349 PLGKLKGYKIYI
+349 PLGKLEGYKIYI
-361 PRANRPGMTY
+361 PRANRPGMMY
-371 EQVVR
+371 EQVLR
-376 SDVSSHVLDN
+376 GDVSSHVLDN
-386 LQEDK
+386 LQEDR

-417 LLPVKTLLLQNETTD
+417 LLPVKSILLQNETTN
-432 TVQARWSS
+432 TLQARWSP

-451 TSAEGNI
+451 TSAEGSI

-478 TEYTITINPIFGDVE
+478 AEYTITINPIFGDVE
-493 GPVVS
+493 GPVVRG
-498 SKATTV
+498 KAMTV

-581 FGSVEGPGITTSAR
+581 FGLVEGPGITTSAR

-612 TSLSMVW
+612 TSLSLAW

-624 VTKFKVTW
+624 ATKFKVTW
-632 SPVGAGKEKG
+632 SPVGAGKEKQ

-652 VLAYRIMHLLPD
+652 VLAYRIDHLLPD
-664 TLYKVSIR
+664 TLYKVSVR
-672 AVFGKTEGPE
+672 AVFSKTEGPE
-682 VTLTHRTASF
+682 VTLTHRTASLA
-692 SDSNPIQTIQD
+692 DSNPIQTVQD
-703 LRITDTGINS
+703 LRITDTGVNS

-726 YKISWVPFNG
+726 YKISWMPFNG
-736 GLETSQLVAAETT
+736 GLETSQVVAAETV

-766 SAMIGGREGSPTLL
+766 SAMIRGQEGSPTLL

-796 EAAETSVLLTWM
+796 EAAETSILLSWM
-808 AVPGA
+808 AVSGA

-845 NTKEMYLFSVRPV
+845 SAKEMYLFSIRPV

-865 ETRLLWQTVGPHR
+865 ETTLLGQTVGPHR
-878 DSLVP
+878 DSPAP
-883 IPPVTS
+883 ISSVTS
-889 EKLDTKRSPS
+889 AKLDMMRSPS
-899 ISPIN
+899 VSPSN
-904 VGTTPLPLATTTQLP
+904 VGTTPLPLATTTELS

-933 LLTTV
+933 LLTTL

-990 VAQYSEEPRTAFHFN
+990 VAQYSEEPRAAFHFN

-1014 KAIKGLRYAGG
+1014 KAVKGLGYAGG

-1049 DFPHVLVLVT
+1049 DFSHVLVLLT
-1059 DGRSQDDVLPSA
+1059 DGRSQDDVLPPA

-1080 IIAVGVSGADPVE
+1080 IIAVGVSGADPIE
-1093 LNSILLQQNLQNF
+1093 LNSILLQQNLQNV

-1130 QPSGGQIPL
+1130 QPSGTQLPS
-1139 GEVARHEADKQWP
+1139 GEVVRHEADKQLP
-1152 SGDTESKPHIP
+1152 FGDTESKPHVP
-1163 DLSSAESHIQ
+1163 DPSSAEPHIQ
-1173 KEEQACGPWCLKSFR
+1173 KEEEACGPWCLKSFR
-1188 GSPGHGG
+1188 GPPAHGG
-1195 YDPYSFTT
+1195 YDPYGFTT

-1223 RPGRIGPPGPPG
+1223 RPGRTGPPGPPG
-1235 LMGLPGIQGD
+1235 VMGLPGIQGD

-1256 PKGERGEPGYVLGG
+1256 PKGDRGEPGYVLGG
-1270 VEVIPGRKG
+1270 VEVIPGRNG
-1279 QPGPA
+1279 QPGRP

-1289 PGVPGVAGPPGLPG
+1289 PGVPGVAGPPG

-1335 DRGGMGEPGKP
+1335 DRGGVGEPGKP
-1346 GLPGAVGLDG
+1346 GLPGPVGLDG
-1356 VPGLPGPSGP
+1356 VPGLPGP
-1366 RGEKGMA
+1366 RGDKGYRGMA

-1386 EGEQGL
+1386 EGEQGV

-1417 PPGKKGIRGDIGPTG
+1417 PPGKKGVRGDIGPTG
-1432 PLGPQGD
+1432 ALGPQGD

-1476 KRGQKGDIGL
+1476 KPGQKGDIGL
-1486 KGEKGEPGLSG
+1486 KGEKGEPGLPG

-1505 GKDGEAG
+1505 GKDGEPGKKGTSGTKGEAG

-1523 GPPGLPGRPGEQGI
+1523 GPPGLPGRPGEQGM

-1569 NIMSSLENT
+1569 SIMSSLENT

-1589 MDGLKGERGPP
+1589 KDGLKGERGPP

-1614 MKDLE
+1614 MEDLE

-1639 LRDGLDGLLRQLGGS
+1639 LRDGLDGLVRQLGGS
-1654 RPSKTSRR
+1654 RTSKTSRR
-1662 KQVALH
+1662 KQVPLH
-1668 ATMHGGSALLE
+1668 ATKHGDS
-1679 WWGCE
+1679 
-1684 GSKAAESTRS
+1684 
-1694 DHEGDLKSKKG
+1694 
-1705 PREVGLA
+1705 
-1712 WKEGLEVASK
+1712 
-1722 ELLTTH
+1722 
-1728 SILVQKGYQDPLMF
+1728 LVF

-1750 NTEVTEE
+1750 STEVTEE
-1757 TQSLE
+1757 AQSLE
-1762 VEAQLRVPVS
+1762 VEVQFSVPMS
-1772 GGLPKDPSADGSEP
+1772 GGLPKGPSAGGSEP
-1786 EYHSLENPPESL
+1786 EYQPLGNPPEYL
-1798 EKTSEER
+1798 EKISEER

-1825 PPYPGG
+1825 PPHPED
-1831 DLQGNQSMELLDSLV
+1831 DLQGGQSTELPESWE
-1846 ERVKGQ
+1846 ERVEGQ
-1852 PQQDTSHWSLL
+1852 PQQDTSH
-1863 DLGMHPPE
+1863 
-1871 PSSGVQSHLPLKKL
+1871 
-1885 KWYVTALQLKDS
+1885 
-1897 RKADVSSSYK
+1897 
-1907 HMSQAMLHQHVPNPA
+1907 
-1922 PSSLIMVVT
+1922 
-1931 IKSSKVHTCPCVESF
+1931 
-1946 NKSDPSQTQQH
+1946 
-1957 LLPRCNGNDPCLSSV
+1957 
-1972 QDLSASLRPDTVPM
+1972 
-1986 TPGRKSDHV
+1986 
-1995 AMPNVTF
+1995 
-2002 GQKEL
+2002 
-2007 SSVTKVR
+2007 
-2014 RKKCGP
+2014 
-2020 KAGKQQQPLSSCI
+2020 
-2033 LSSLAAPTAELNSEE
+2033 
-2048 GDTKEENVNSDDGS
+2048 ENVDLDDGS
-2062 VLPRHVRS
+2062 ALPRHVRA
-2070 RRSAE
+2070 RRSADHE
-2075 HRRPHAKTPFH
+2075 RHM
-2086 HGSFGLACVQEQSH
+2086 
-2100 PCDPGGKSDPSLLAP
+2100 
-2115 SQVHPP
+2115 VHPP
-2121 SAPGARKSPSGSAAY
+2121 GAPGPQKSPSGSVAY

-2145 KKEESGPADPP
+2145 KKEDTGPADPP
-2156 SHGQKGEMGAPGVR
+2156 SHGQKGEMGAPGAR

-2198 QKGEPGIGFRGPV
+2198 QKGEPGTGFRGPV

-2233 IQGIRGNPGTPGS
+2233 IQGIRGNAGTPGS

-2299 EIGIG
+2299 EIGVG

-2315 GPQGD
+2315 GPRGD
-2320 EGIMGVRGP
+2320 KGIVGVRGP
-2329 SGTMGLKGFP
+2329 TGTMGLKGFP

-2347 RGLPGPKGERGEPRT
+2347 RGLLGPKGERGEPMT
-2362 TFGPQGYKGSK
+2362 IFGPQGYKGSK

-2393 DGPVGD
+2393 DGPVGE

-2411 MGLFGTRGLVGQK
+2411 IGLFGTRGPVGQK

-2429 PGLLG
+2429 PGSPG

-2453 RGLQGQKGNPGGKGD
+2453 RGLQGQKGKPGEKGD
-2468 PGTTGNIGQK
+2468 PGTTGDIGQK

-2490 GAPGAEGIKG
+2490 GAPGLEGIKG

-2514 GPCGPKGE
+2514 GPYGPKGE

-2528 DGASGIP
+2528 NGASGIP

-2546 PGLRGFKG
+2546 PGLGGFKG
-2554 QTGWPGKTGVAGLAG
+2554 QMGWPGKTGVAGPAG

-2576 AGPQGPRGRRGRPQ
+2576 PGPQGPRGKRGRPQ
-2590 LCPRGH
+2590 LCLRGP
-2596 PGMEGRKGEMGE
+2596 PGMDGQKGEMGE

-2625 EEVKEVVRSE
+2625 EEVKEVVRNE
-2635 MRGRCGCGGELG
+2635 MRGRCDCGGELG
-2647 RMLIERGLEAAE
+2647 RMLMEWGLEAAE
-2659 INRQLQGYF
+2659 INRQLQDYF
-2668 QPREYTRRDDE
+2668 QPREHTRRDGE
-2679 SQEETLNKTQSM
+2679 SQEEMLNKTQSM

-2697 VKPFMEPPS
+2697 VQPFMEPP
-2706 LIAGHQTGQEHDPR
+2706 
-2720 LAMLLGISKLPMSI
+2720 LLT
-2734 MMRECLVQL
+2734 
-2743 HADLM
+2743 A
-2748 TNTVPL
+2748 
-2754 TQKSYRSDI
+2754 
-2763 LLLLS
+2763 
-2768 HWDNGFWVAF
+2768 
-2778 PGLMGLP
+2778 
-2785 LPWDADGGN
+2785 
-2794 KQPFT
+2794 
-2799 QILSL
+2799 
-2804 QAASQPL
+2804 
-2811 VPKPSSKDQKNPP
+2811 
-2824 NPAKAGT
+2824 
-2831 SLNHCTFLRLTPKCC
+2831 
-2846 PGVCVI
+2846 
-2852 HQRHYP
+2852 
-2858 SGFKR
+2858 
-2863 TLYEGSIWDLGAA
+2863 AA
-2876 PRAQQITGP
+2876 PQAQQITGP
-2885 SPHKRQEAHSQLP
+2885 FQHKHQDAHSQLP
-2898 ARCLQPMDEGSC
+2898 APCLQPMDEGSC
-2910 QHYTLL
+2910 RHYALL
-2916 WYYHAEANACRP
+2916 WYYHAAANACRP

-2949 QCKTSAGLEV
+2949 RCKTSAV
-2959 KAGQPTYDLPTSIA
+2959 
-2973 LWCPSRIKRGIGG
+2973 RG
-2986 VPLEF
+2986 
-2991 RIWCP
+2991 R
-2996 LNPGLLNPSSCL
+2996 
-3008 VSPVT
+3008 
-3013 KDAGQSLK
+3013 
-3021 LAGIIHLNLSDV
+3021 
-3033 EWTLHS
+3033 
-3039 PGFLFFKE
+3039 
-3047 EGSAN
+3047 
-3052 IHSLSPSE
+3052 
-3060 GGDRL
+3060 
-3065 QLPCLHKKET
+3065 
-3075 ELQEVS
+3075 
-3081 PGHLWRLDKQDKS
+3081 
-3094 VLVKRTAVQNQATHS
+3094 
-3109 PEFIFPDPKLSM
+3109 
-3121 AFIKSHLL
+3121 
-3129 LHSPFP
+3129 
-3135 GPVKRRHP
+3135 
-3143 KLYSKKKTGFKP
+3143 
-3155 RLLPAK
+3155 
-3161 CHLQGLEAF
+3161 
-3170 GAGAWRVDRAIAVH
+3170 
-3184 ATSLAELSPNFGAGV
+3184 
-3199 WAPIPFPGK
+3199 
-3208 PSCALAVGASTGCFF
+3208 
-3223 ATGSICGRIIPLTH
+3223 
-3237 NVPGTEEGPAE
+3237 
-3248 LLGIFIPTPAKTSF
+3248 
-3262 TQNKKEFGKCWQ
+3262 

>member
-1 MLYAQILALAVAVV
+1 MVGWTSKGGKHKTVKPGFGNLKEPRRSLFPRKRKMLYAQILALAVAVL
-15 QYRAVS
+15 QYRAVA
-21 VHEACRMAEVA
+21 VHEACRTAEVA
-32 DILFLVGQSR
+32 DILFLVGQSQ
-42 GAGRESSQLVKDF
+42 GAGRESSWLVKDF

-78 LYREKARMSI
+78 LYGEKPRMSI
-88 ELTDYVTV
+88 ELTDYVTI

-140 VLITDGKSGDPVEDE
+140 VLITDGKSGDSVEDE

-160 DGGVTVFAVG
+160 DRGVTVFAVG
-170 IKDADKN
+170 IKGADKN

-191 LYVEDFH
+191 LYIEDFH
-198 LLHNVAPKLSRRLC
+198 LLHIVAPKLSRRLC

-219 RPIKQAVQ
+219 RPVKQTAQ
-227 AEKIIGPLDL
+227 AEKIIGPRDL
-237 QVSEHSHSSLRLT
+237 YVSEHSHSSLRLT
-250 WMPATGRVTEYHVH
+250 WMPATGRVTGYRVH
-264 LHPLRPSGKP
+264 LHPLLPSGKP
-274 VLDDQRQ
+274 ISEDQQQ
-281 IVVDGDKS
+281 IMLDGDKS
-289 TVLVTDLKSNTKYV
+289 TVLVTDLKPNTKYV

-308 VYAGALGES
+308 VYADALGES
-317 AAVKGKTTPVPPVTN
+317 VAVKGKTTPVPPVTN
-332 FRVIEEGLFSL
+332 FRVVEEGLFSL

-349 PLGKLKGYKIYI
+349 PLGKLEGYKIYI

-371 EQVVR
+371 EQVLR
-376 SDVSSHVLDN
+376 GDVSSHVLDN
-386 LQEDK
+386 LQEDR

-417 LLPVKTLLLQNETTD
+417 LLPVKSILLQNETTD
-432 TVQARWSS
+432 TLQARWSP

-451 TSAEGNI
+451 TSAEGSI

-478 TEYTITINPIFGDVE
+478 TEYTVTINPIFGEVE

-544 FFGKDRPRQLALNK
+544 FFDKDRPRQLALNR
-558 SVTAY
+558 SITAY

-612 TSLSMVW
+612 TSLSLVW

-624 VTKFKVTW
+624 ATKFKVTW
-632 SPVGAGKEKG
+632 SPVGAGKEKQ

-652 VLAYRIMHLLPD
+652 VLSYRIDHLLPD
-664 TLYKVSIR
+664 TLYKVSVR
-672 AVFGKTEGPE
+672 AVFNKTEGPE
-682 VTLTHRTASF
+682 VTLTHHTAPLA
-692 SDSNPIQTIQD
+692 DSNPIQTVQD
-703 LRITDTGINS
+703 VRITDTGVNT

-736 GLETSQLVAAETT
+736 GLETSQVVAAEAV

-754 KLKESTTYTICM
+754 KLKGSTTYTICM
-766 SAMIGGREGSPTLL
+766 SAMIGSREGSPTLL

-787 PKVTEFTVQ
+787 PKVTEFTVR
-796 EAAETSVLLTWM
+796 EAAETSVLLTWT

-830 ELLSAASRSY
+830 ELVSAASRSY

-845 NTKEMYLFSVRPV
+845 SAKEMYLFSIRPV

-865 ETRLLWQTVGPHR
+865 ETTLLGQTVAPHR
-878 DSLVP
+878 ESPGP
-883 IPPVTS
+883 IAPVTS
-889 EKLDTKRSPS
+889 TKLYTMRSPS
-899 ISPIN
+899 VSPSN
-904 VGTTPLPLATTTQLP
+904 VGTAPLLLATTTTLP
-919 PTPETPLL
+919 PTPETLLSTTAASTLL
-927 TTVVSA
+927 TA
-933 LLTTV
+933 L

-990 VAQYSEEPRTAFHFN
+990 VAQYSEEPRAAFHFS

-1014 KAIKGLRYAGG
+1014 KAIKGLSYAGG
-1025 NTKTGRGLAYM
+1025 NTKTGRGITYM
-1036 LKEIFQSSRGMRP
+1036 LKELFQSSRGMRP

-1059 DGRSQDDVLPSA
+1059 DGRSQDDVLLPA
-1071 RVAHALGIR
+1071 RAAHGLGIR
-1080 IIAVGVSGADPVE
+1080 VIAVGVSGADPVE
-1093 LNSILLQQNLQNF
+1093 LNSILLQQNLQNV

-1130 QPSGGQIPL
+1130 QPSGAQL
-1139 GEVARHEADKQWP
+1139 P
-1152 SGDTESKPHIP
+1152 SGETFR
-1163 DLSSAESHIQ
+1163 SSPA
-1173 KEEQACGPWCLKSFR
+1173 
-1188 GSPGHGG
+1188 HGG

-1223 RPGRIGPPGPPG
+1223 RPGRTGPPGPPG
-1235 LMGLPGIQGD
+1235 VIGLPGTQGD
-1245 IGSPG
+1245 TGSPG

-1256 PKGERGEPGYVLGG
+1256 PKGDRGEPGYVLGG
-1270 VEVIPGRKG
+1270 VEVIPGRNG
-1279 QPGPA
+1279 QPGPP

-1289 PGVPGVAGPPGLPG
+1289 PGVPGVAGPPG

-1315 KGEPGDSGIRGP
+1315 KGEPGDSGTRGP

-1335 DRGGMGEPGKP
+1335 ERGGVGEPGKP
-1346 GLPGAVGLDG
+1346 GLPGPVGLDG
-1356 VPGLPGPSGP
+1356 VPGLPGP

-1373 GTGIPGTVGPKGE
+1373 GTGIPGTAGLKGE
-1386 EGEQGL
+1386 EGEQGA
-1392 MGPPGVPGPKGLPG
+1392 MGPPGPPGPKGLPG

-1417 PPGKKGIRGDIGPTG
+1417 PPGKKGVRGDIGPTG
-1432 PLGPQGD
+1432 ALGPRGD

-1476 KRGQKGDIGL
+1476 KPGQKGDIGL
-1486 KGEKGEPGLSG
+1486 KGEKGEPGLPG

-1505 GKDGEAG
+1505 GKDGEPGQKGTSGTKGEAG

-1537 KGDTGQPGKDGIT
+1537 KGDTGQPGKDGT
-1550 GEKGDKGESGEP
+1550 AGEKGDKGEAGEP

-1569 NIMSSLENT
+1569 SIMSSLENT
-1578 ITLKGDKGDRG
+1578 ITLKGNKGDRG
-1589 MDGLKGERGPP
+1589 KDGLKGERGPP

-1639 LRDGLDGLLRQLGGS
+1639 LRDGLDELVRQLGGS
-1654 RPSKTSRR
+1654 RTSKTSRR
-1662 KQVALH
+1662 KQAALH
-1668 ATMHGGSALLE
+1668 ATEHGDS
-1679 WWGCE
+1679 
-1684 GSKAAESTRS
+1684 
-1694 DHEGDLKSKKG
+1694 
-1705 PREVGLA
+1705 
-1712 WKEGLEVASK
+1712 
-1722 ELLTTH
+1722 
-1728 SILVQKGYQDPLMF
+1728 LVF
-1742 DTSHDALA
+1742 DTSPDALA
-1750 NTEVTEE
+1750 GTEVTEE
-1757 TQSLE
+1757 AQSLE
-1762 VEAQLRVPVS
+1762 VEAQFRVPMS
-1772 GGLPKDPSADGSEP
+1772 EGLLKGPSAGGSEP
-1786 EYHSLENPPESL
+1786 EYQPLGNPPESL

-1805 RKERDSRGTNTSLS
+1805 RKERDSRETNTSLG

-1825 PPYPGG
+1825 PPHPEDG
-1831 DLQGNQSMELLDSLV
+1831 LQGSQSMELLRSLE
-1846 ERVKGQ
+1846 ERVEGP
-1852 PQQDTSHWSLL
+1852 PQQDTSH
-1863 DLGMHPPE
+1863 
-1871 PSSGVQSHLPLKKL
+1871 
-1885 KWYVTALQLKDS
+1885 
-1897 RKADVSSSYK
+1897 
-1907 HMSQAMLHQHVPNPA
+1907 
-1922 PSSLIMVVT
+1922 
-1931 IKSSKVHTCPCVESF
+1931 
-1946 NKSDPSQTQQH
+1946 
-1957 LLPRCNGNDPCLSSV
+1957 
-1972 QDLSASLRPDTVPM
+1972 
-1986 TPGRKSDHV
+1986 
-1995 AMPNVTF
+1995 
-2002 GQKEL
+2002 
-2007 SSVTKVR
+2007 
-2014 RKKCGP
+2014 
-2020 KAGKQQQPLSSCI
+2020 
-2033 LSSLAAPTAELNSEE
+2033 
-2048 GDTKEENVNSDDGS
+2048 
-2062 VLPRHVRS
+2062 
-2070 RRSAE
+2070 
-2075 HRRPHAKTPFH
+2075 
-2086 HGSFGLACVQEQSH
+2086 
-2100 PCDPGGKSDPSLLAP
+2100 
-2115 SQVHPP
+2115 VHPP
-2121 SAPGARKSPSGSAAY
+2121 GAPGARKSPSGSTAY

-2145 KKEESGPADPP
+2145 KKEETGPADPP
-2156 SHGQKGEMGAPGVR
+2156 VHGQKGEMGAPGVH

-2184 PGEKGTKGDRGENG
+2184 PGEKGSKGDRGENG
-2198 QKGEPGIGFRGPV
+2198 QKGEPGVGFRGPV

-2233 IQGIRGNPGTPGS
+2233 IQGIRGNAGTPGS

-2263 ERGKRGRNGFAGPAG
+2263 ERGKRGRNGFAGPSG

-2286 GIPGTPGPKGNKG
+2286 GISGTPGPKGNKG
-2299 EIGIG
+2299 EIGVG
-2304 AAGPRG
+2304 ATGPRG

-2320 EGIMGVRGP
+2320 KGIVGIRGP
-2329 SGTMGLKGFP
+2329 TGMMGLKGFP

-2347 RGLPGPKGERGEPRT
+2347 RGLLGPKGERGEPMT
-2362 TFGPQGYKGSK
+2362 VFGPQGYKGSK
-2373 GDPGEQGL
+2373 GDSGERGL

-2393 DGPVGD
+2393 DGPVGE

-2411 MGLFGTRGLVGQK
+2411 MGLFGTRGPVGQK

-2429 PGLLG
+2429 LGLPG

-2453 RGLQGQKGNPGGKGD
+2453 RGLQGQKGKPGEKGD
-2468 PGTTGNIGQK
+2468 PGTTGDIGQK

-2490 GAPGAEGIKG
+2490 GAPGAEGVKG
-2500 EIGSPGKPGIPGSD
+2500 ETGSPGKPGIPGSD
-2514 GPCGPKGE
+2514 GPYGPKGE

-2546 PGLRGFKG
+2546 PGLGGFKG
-2554 QTGWPGKTGVAGLAG
+2554 QMGWPGKTGVAGPDG

-2576 AGPQGPRGRRGRPQ
+2576 PGPQGPRGKRGRPQ
-2590 LCPRGH
+2590 LCLRGP
-2596 PGMEGRKGEMGE
+2596 PGMDGRKGEMGE

-2635 MRGRCGCGGELG
+2635 MRGRCDRGDF
-2647 RMLIERGLEAAE
+2647 IIADPAIKSTGLEATE
-2659 INRQLQGYF
+2659 INRQLQGF
-2668 QPREYTRRDDE
+2668 QKLQLREDTRRDGE
-2679 SQEETLNKTQSM
+2679 SQEETLNKTQRVA
-2691 TTLVTS
+2691 TLVTS

-2706 LIAGHQTGQEHDPR
+2706 LIA
-2720 LAMLLGISKLPMSI
+2720 
-2734 MMRECLVQL
+2734 
-2743 HADLM
+2743 
-2748 TNTVPL
+2748 
-2754 TQKSYRSDI
+2754 
-2763 LLLLS
+2763 
-2768 HWDNGFWVAF
+2768 
-2778 PGLMGLP
+2778 
-2785 LPWDADGGN
+2785 
-2794 KQPFT
+2794 
-2799 QILSL
+2799 
-2804 QAASQPL
+2804 
-2811 VPKPSSKDQKNPP
+2811 
-2824 NPAKAGT
+2824 
-2831 SLNHCTFLRLTPKCC
+2831 
-2846 PGVCVI
+2846 
-2852 HQRHYP
+2852 
-2858 SGFKR
+2858 
-2863 TLYEGSIWDLGAA
+2863 AA
-2876 PRAQQITGP
+2876 PQAQQITGP
-2885 SPHKRQEAHSQLP
+2885 SQHKRREAHSQLP
-2898 ARCLQPMDEGSC
+2898 APCLQPMDEGSC
-2910 QHYTLL
+2910 HHYALL
-2916 WYYHAEANACRP
+2916 WYYHPEANACRP

-2949 QCKTSAGLEV
+2949 RCKTSPDT
-2959 KAGQPTYDLPTSIA
+2959 KNKWDNS
-2973 LWCPSRIKRGIGG
+2973 
-2986 VPLEF
+2986 F
-2991 RIWCP
+2991 
-2996 LNPGLLNPSSCL
+2996 
-3008 VSPVT
+3008 VSPFKFSAIT
-3013 KDAGQSLK
+3013 
-3021 LAGIIHLNLSDV
+3021 LNR
-3033 EWTLHS
+3033 TS
-3039 PGFLFFKE
+3039 PP
-3047 EGSAN
+3047 
-3052 IHSLSPSE
+3052 H
-3060 GGDRL
+3060 
-3065 QLPCLHKKET
+3065 
-3075 ELQEVS
+3075 
-3081 PGHLWRLDKQDKS
+3081 
-3094 VLVKRTAVQNQATHS
+3094 VQNFLA
-3109 PEFIFPDPKLSM
+3109 
-3121 AFIKSHLL
+3121 
-3129 LHSPFP
+3129 
-3135 GPVKRRHP
+3135 
-3143 KLYSKKKTGFKP
+3143 
-3155 RLLPAK
+3155 
-3161 CHLQGLEAF
+3161 AF
-3170 GAGAWRVDRAIAVH
+3170 GSKLGEERTYPKAKSGRQIWPAGYMVKV
-3184 ATSLAELSPNFGAGV
+3184 
-3199 WAPIPFPGK
+3199 
-3208 PSCALAVGASTGCFF
+3208 
-3223 ATGSICGRIIPLTH
+3223 
-3237 NVPGTEEGPAE
+3237 
-3248 LLGIFIPTPAKTSF
+3248 
-3262 TQNKKEFGKCWQ
+3262 

>member
-1 MLYAQILALAVAVV
+1 MFYAQILALAVAVV
-15 QYRAVS
+15 QYRAMAI
-21 VHEACRMAEVA
+21 HEACRTAEVA
-32 DILFLVGQSR
+32 DILFLVGQSE
-42 GAGRESSQLVKDF
+42 GSGRESSGLVKDF

-78 LYREKARMSI
+78 LYGEKPRMSI
-88 ELTDYVTV
+88 ELTDYVTI

-105 LSLKGGSLKTGSAL
+105 LSLKGSSLKTGSAL

-140 VLITDGKSGDPVEDE
+140 VLITDGKSGDSVEDE

-170 IKDADKN
+170 IKDADRN
-177 ELNKIASEPTAEHV
+177 ELNKIASEPTAEHM
-191 LYVEDFH
+191 LYTEDFQ
-198 LLHNVAPKLSRRLC
+198 LLHNLAPKLSRRLC

-219 RPIKQAVQ
+219 RPIKQTVQ
-227 AEKIIGPLDL
+227 AEKIIGPRDL
-237 QVSEHSHSSLRLT
+237 HVSEHSHSSLRLT
-250 WMPATGRVTEYHVH
+250 WMPATGRVMGYRVH
-264 LHPLRPSGKP
+264 LHPVLPSGQL
-274 VLDDQRQ
+274 VSEDQQQ

-289 TVLVTDLKSNTKYV
+289 TMLVTDLKPNTKYV

-308 VYAGALGES
+308 IYADALGES

-349 PLGKLKGYKIYI
+349 PLGKLEGYKIYI
-361 PRANRPGMTY
+361 PRANRPGMMY
-371 EQVVR
+371 EHVLR
-376 SDVSSHVLDN
+376 GDVSSHVLDN
-386 LQEDK
+386 LQEDR

-417 LLPVKTLLLQNETTD
+417 LLPVKSILLQNETTD
-432 TVQARWSS
+432 TLQARWSP

-451 TSAEGNI
+451 TSAEGSI

-478 TEYTITINPIFGDVE
+478 TEYTVTINPIFGDVE

-498 SKATTV
+498 GKATTV

-544 FFGKDRPRQLALNK
+544 FFGKDRPRHLALNK
-558 SVTAY
+558 SITAY

-603 NFKVMSYTS
+603 NFKVISYTS
-612 TSLSMVW
+612 TSLSLAW

-624 VTKFKVTW
+624 ATKFKITW
-632 SPVGAGKEKG
+632 SPVGAGKEKQ
-642 VAKTQYLGSR
+642 VAKTQYLDSR
-652 VLAYRIMHLLPD
+652 VLAYRIDHLLPD
-664 TLYKVSIR
+664 TLYKVSVR
-672 AVFGKTEGPE
+672 AVFSKTEGPE
-682 VTLTHRTASF
+682 VTLTHHTASLA
-692 SDSNPIQTIQD
+692 DSNPIQTIQD
-703 LRITDTGINS
+703 LRITDTGVNS
-713 LKLSWRRL
+713 LKLSWRKL

-736 GLETSQLVAAETT
+736 GLETSQVVAADAV

-796 EAAETSVLLTWM
+796 EAAETSVLLTWTT
-808 AVPGA
+808 VPGA

-845 NTKEMYLFSVRPV
+845 SAKEMYLFSIRPV
-858 FGDTEGP
+858 FGGTEGP
-865 ETRLLWQTVGPHR
+865 ETTLLGQTVGPHR
-878 DSLVP
+878 DLPAPVA
-883 IPPVTS
+883 PVTS
-889 EKLDTKRSPS
+889 AKLDTMTSPS
-899 ISPIN
+899 ISPSN
-904 VGTTPLPLATTTQLP
+904 VGTTPLPLATTTKLP
-919 PTPETPLL
+919 PPPETPLS

-933 LLTTV
+933 LLTT
-938 PGPICGKF
+938 PLGPICGKF

-963 NFNKVKDFLF
+963 NFNKMKDFLF

-990 VAQYSEEPRTAFHFN
+990 VAQYSEEPRAAFHFN
-1005 QHRDRNSAL
+1005 QHQDRNRAL
-1014 KAIKGLRYAGG
+1014 KAVKGLRYAGG

-1049 DFPHVLVLVT
+1049 ECPHVLVLMT
-1059 DGRSQDDVLPSA
+1059 DGRSQDDVLPPA

-1080 IIAVGVSGADPVE
+1080 VIAVGVSGADPIE
-1093 LNSILLQQNLQNF
+1093 LNNILLQQNLQNV

-1111 FDDFPQILR
+1111 FDDFPQILQ
-1120 ELIEVICSDP
+1120 ELIEVICSDL
-1130 QPSGGQIPL
+1130 QPSGAQLPSGQ
-1139 GEVARHEADKQWP
+1139 VARHEADKQLP
-1152 SGDTESKPHIP
+1152 FGETESKPHVP
-1163 DLSSAESHIQ
+1163 DPSSAEPHIQ
-1173 KEEQACGPWCLKSFR
+1173 KEEETCGPWCLKSFR
-1188 GSPGHGG
+1188 GSPAHGG

-1223 RPGRIGPPGPPG
+1223 RPGRTGPPGPPG

-1250 YPGPVG
+1250 YPGPAG
-1256 PKGERGEPGYVLGG
+1256 PKGDRGEPGYVLGG
-1270 VEVIPGRKG
+1270 VEVIPGRNG
-1279 QPGPA
+1279 QPGPP

-1289 PGVPGVAGPPGLPG
+1289 PGVPGVAGPPG

-1315 KGEPGDSGIRGP
+1315 KGEPGDSGVRGP

-1335 DRGGMGEPGKP
+1335 DRGGVGEPGKP
-1346 GLPGAVGLDG
+1346 GLPGPVGLDG
-1356 VPGLPGPSGP
+1356 VPGLPGP

-1386 EGEQGL
+1386 EGEQGV

-1406 PPGQKGDQVLG
+1406 PPGQKGDQGNPGFPGAPAMGVLG
-1417 PPGKKGIRGDIGPTG
+1417 PPGKKGVRGDIGPTG
-1432 PLGPQGD
+1432 ALGPQGD

-1476 KRGQKGDIGL
+1476 KPGQKGDVGL
-1486 KGEKGEPGLSG
+1486 KGEKGEPGLPG
-1497 KPGETGLR
+1497 KPGKTGLS
-1505 GKDGEAG
+1505 GKDGEPGKKGSSGTKGEAG

-1569 NIMSSLENT
+1569 SIMSSLENT

-1589 MDGLKGERGPP
+1589 KDGLKGERGPP

-1639 LRDGLDGLLRQLGGS
+1639 LRDGLDGLVQQLGGS
-1654 RPSKTSRR
+1654 RTSKTSRR
-1662 KQVALH
+1662 KQAPLH
-1668 ATMHGGSALLE
+1668 ATKHGDS
-1679 WWGCE
+1679 
-1684 GSKAAESTRS
+1684 
-1694 DHEGDLKSKKG
+1694 
-1705 PREVGLA
+1705 
-1712 WKEGLEVASK
+1712 
-1722 ELLTTH
+1722 
-1728 SILVQKGYQDPLMF
+1728 LVF
-1742 DTSHDALA
+1742 DTSRDALA
-1750 NTEVTEE
+1750 STKVTEE
-1757 TQSLE
+1757 AQSLE
-1762 VEAQLRVPVS
+1762 VEAQFSVPMS
-1772 GGLPKDPSADGSEP
+1772 GGLPKGPSAGGSEP
-1786 EYHSLENPPESL
+1786 EYQHLGNPPEYL

-1805 RKERDSRGTNTSLS
+1805 RKERDSRGTNTSLNS
-1819 SSLAVP
+1819 SSAVSP
-1825 PPYPGG
+1825 PHPED
-1831 DLQGNQSMELLDSLV
+1831 DLQGNQSMELLESLE
-1846 ERVKGQ
+1846 ERVEGQ
-1852 PQQDTSHWSLL
+1852 PQQDTS
-1863 DLGMHPPE
+1863 P
-1871 PSSGVQSHLPLKKL
+1871 
-1885 KWYVTALQLKDS
+1885 
-1897 RKADVSSSYK
+1897 
-1907 HMSQAMLHQHVPNPA
+1907 
-1922 PSSLIMVVT
+1922 
-1931 IKSSKVHTCPCVESF
+1931 
-1946 NKSDPSQTQQH
+1946 
-1957 LLPRCNGNDPCLSSV
+1957 
-1972 QDLSASLRPDTVPM
+1972 
-1986 TPGRKSDHV
+1986 
-1995 AMPNVTF
+1995 
-2002 GQKEL
+2002 
-2007 SSVTKVR
+2007 
-2014 RKKCGP
+2014 
-2020 KAGKQQQPLSSCI
+2020 
-2033 LSSLAAPTAELNSEE
+2033 
-2048 GDTKEENVNSDDGS
+2048 ENVNLGDGS
-2062 VLPRHVRS
+2062 ALPRHVRA
-2070 RRSAE
+2070 RRSPKHE
-2075 HRRPHAKTPFH
+2075 RHAVH
-2086 HGSFGLACVQEQSH
+2086 S
-2100 PCDPGGKSDPSLLAP
+2100 PG
-2115 SQVHPP
+2115 
-2121 SAPGARKSPSGSAAY
+2121 APGAWKSPSGSAAY
-2136 PGPHHPRRI
+2136 PGAHHPRRI
-2145 KKEESGPADPP
+2145 KKEETGPADPP
-2156 SHGQKGEMGAPGVR
+2156 SHGQKGEMGAPGAR

-2233 IQGIRGNPGTPGS
+2233 IQGIRGNAGTPGS

-2256 GMPGQKG
+2256 GLPGQKG

-2278 PSGSPGKE
+2278 PPGSPGKE
-2286 GIPGTPGPKGNKG
+2286 GIPGTPGLKGNKG
-2299 EIGIG
+2299 EIGFG

-2315 GPQGD
+2315 GPRGD
-2320 EGIMGVRGP
+2320 KGIVGVRGP
-2329 SGTMGLKGFP
+2329 TGMMGLKGFP

-2347 RGLPGPKGERGEPRT
+2347 RGLLGPKGERGEPIT
-2362 TFGPQGYKGSK
+2362 IFGPQGYKGSK
-2373 GDPGEQGL
+2373 GDPGERGL

-2393 DGPVGD
+2393 DGPVGE

-2411 MGLFGTRGLVGQK
+2411 IGLFGTRGPVGQK

-2429 PGLLG
+2429 PGLPG
-2434 SAGAAGLNGKN
+2434 SAGAAGLDGKN

-2453 RGLQGQKGNPGGKGD
+2453 RGLQGQKGKPGGKGD
-2468 PGTTGNIGQK
+2468 PGTTGDIGQK
-2478 GTKGLRGLPGRI
+2478 GAKGLRGLPGRI

-2514 GPCGPKGE
+2514 GPYGPKGE

-2528 DGASGIP
+2528 DGALGIP

-2546 PGLRGFKG
+2546 PGLGGFKG
-2554 QTGWPGKTGVAGLAG
+2554 QMGLPGKTGVAGPEG

-2576 AGPQGPRGRRGRPQ
+2576 PGPQGPRGKRGRPQ
-2590 LCPRGH
+2590 LCLRGP
-2596 PGMEGRKGEMGE
+2596 PGIDGQKGEMGE
-2608 NGPAGQKGEKG
+2608 NGPTGQKGEKG

-2625 EEVKEVVRSE
+2625 EEVKEVVRNE
-2635 MRGRCGCGGELG
+2635 MRGRCDCGGELG
-2647 RMLIERGLEAAE
+2647 RTLMERGLEAAE

-2668 QPREYTRRDDE
+2668 QPWEQTRRDGE
-2679 SQEETLNKTQSM
+2679 SQEEMLNKTQSM

-2697 VKPFMEPPS
+2697 VKPFMELPS
-2706 LIAGHQTGQEHDPR
+2706 LTAT
-2720 LAMLLGISKLPMSI
+2720 
-2734 MMRECLVQL
+2734 
-2743 HADLM
+2743 
-2748 TNTVPL
+2748 
-2754 TQKSYRSDI
+2754 
-2763 LLLLS
+2763 
-2768 HWDNGFWVAF
+2768 
-2778 PGLMGLP
+2778 
-2785 LPWDADGGN
+2785 
-2794 KQPFT
+2794 
-2799 QILSL
+2799 
-2804 QAASQPL
+2804 
-2811 VPKPSSKDQKNPP
+2811 
-2824 NPAKAGT
+2824 
-2831 SLNHCTFLRLTPKCC
+2831 
-2846 PGVCVI
+2846 
-2852 HQRHYP
+2852 
-2858 SGFKR
+2858 
-2863 TLYEGSIWDLGAA
+2863 A

-2885 SPHKRQEAHSQLP
+2885 SQHKRREAHSQLP
-2898 ARCLQPMDEGSC
+2898 APCLQPMDEGSC
-2910 QHYTLL
+2910 QHYALL

-2928 FIFGGCRGNSNR
+2928 FVFGGCQGNSNR

-2949 QCKTSAGLEV
+2949 RCKTSAV
-2959 KAGQPTYDLPTSIA
+2959 
-2973 LWCPSRIKRGIGG
+2973 RG
-2986 VPLEF
+2986 
-2991 RIWCP
+2991 R
-2996 LNPGLLNPSSCL
+2996 
-3008 VSPVT
+3008 
-3013 KDAGQSLK
+3013 
-3021 LAGIIHLNLSDV
+3021 
-3033 EWTLHS
+3033 
-3039 PGFLFFKE
+3039 
-3047 EGSAN
+3047 
-3052 IHSLSPSE
+3052 
-3060 GGDRL
+3060 
-3065 QLPCLHKKET
+3065 
-3075 ELQEVS
+3075 
-3081 PGHLWRLDKQDKS
+3081 
-3094 VLVKRTAVQNQATHS
+3094 
-3109 PEFIFPDPKLSM
+3109 
-3121 AFIKSHLL
+3121 
-3129 LHSPFP
+3129 
-3135 GPVKRRHP
+3135 
-3143 KLYSKKKTGFKP
+3143 
-3155 RLLPAK
+3155 
-3161 CHLQGLEAF
+3161 
-3170 GAGAWRVDRAIAVH
+3170 
-3184 ATSLAELSPNFGAGV
+3184 
-3199 WAPIPFPGK
+3199 
-3208 PSCALAVGASTGCFF
+3208 
-3223 ATGSICGRIIPLTH
+3223 
-3237 NVPGTEEGPAE
+3237 
-3248 LLGIFIPTPAKTSF
+3248 
-3262 TQNKKEFGKCWQ
+3262 